1 MLYYEVAVL
10 GASLK
15 PLTYSS
21 NFKISAYQIVSVTIK
36 SSVKSAVILREVAK
50 PTFKTKEILEISQ
63 LKFTSF
69 QIALANFIAY
79 YYVCEKGVAFGI
91 FEPASETTQD
101 LRNLQEDP
109 TTERN
114 CACEQIPVSEL
125 VSACKQTST
134 REQNFISK
142 QDSITTQNSTLDDD
156 FSAIQNSAPIQNF
169 ALTRNSTIMEN
180 SVTVINSVIAPNSAQ
195 KQNLKQAQNII
206 SQNLALNST
215 ANSIQ
220 AFDDGQNSA
229 SVQNFTSDQNSAAM
243 KTAINFAAAP
253 GSAHKQNSAIASNS
267 IKERDFVEGE
277 NSASGQNFTSIQNF
291 IALQNSTLIQNFDTA
306 PQKSVAPQNS
316 VLIQNF
322 DTTAQSSISQPLS
335 PLQIGKIPNLTPA
348 QEQARKFAEANETS
362 LIFGDTGSGKSEIY
376 IALIAQ
382 ALAAGKQALFL
393 MPEISLTPQ
402 MTKRLQSY
410 FGERLGVWHSKIS
423 PKKKR
428 EILEKFNAGEIRLIA
443 GARSALFLP
452 FSDLGLIV
460 VDEEHDDSYKSAAA
474 PRLNARDAAIFVGKK
489 LGIRVVLGSA
499 TPALSTYAKQPH
511 FRLRGTY
518 FSSDKRF
525 IFDESETGLSPKI
538 LTEIERSLKAGK
550 QAVVFL
556 PTRANYKYMVCENCG
571 QIVRCPFCAV
581 GMSYHA
587 DAAALKCHYCGFSM
601 FYRASCENCGG
612 EVMQVRKIGTGELA
626 AQLAARFPSARIA
639 KFDRDEITTQHKLE
653 ALLNNFN
660 AHKIDILV
668 GTQMLSKGHDYH
680 GVDLAVIMGID
691 EHLSYPDFRAR
702 EKTLALAMQVAG
714 RAGRSGQG
722 RVVIQTR
729 QSSFFRDYIE
739 NYDDFLRDEAEF
751 REGLYPPYMRLLRV
765 LISHKN
771 EKAASEIMNATLEL
785 LRRKQARGSAF
796 ASHDGL
802 DARRANLSALN
813 LGNSAQQ
820 GDKQISNSKFQSSD
834 LREDD
839 AKLNR
844 QNVSNL
850 KNAAQISACD
860 AGAGSVNLKPERNE
874 IAQNFI
880 NLAAENLA
888 GNSAQHLKE
897 KASESFEIIG
907 YGKAGIAYI
916 ASKFRFEILLRAS
929 SHVPLINAARAL
941 EHLPVEIDMDPVNFG

>member
-21 NFKISAYQIVSVTIK
+21 NFKISSYQIVSVPVK
-36 SSVKSAVILREVAK
+36 SSVKSAVILREVSK
-50 PTFKTKEILEISQ
+50 PSFKTKEILEISQ
-63 LKFTSF
+63 LKFSSF

-101 LRNLQEDP
+101 LQNLQEDP
-109 TTERN
+109 AAEWN
-114 CACEQIPVSEL
+114 Y
-125 VSACKQTST
+125 ACKQTSIC
-134 REQNFISK
+134 EQNFISE
-142 QDSITTQNSTLDDD
+142 QNSITARNSTLDGN
-156 FSAIQNSAPIQNF
+156 SGVTQNSAT
-169 ALTRNSTIMEN
+169 ALNST
-180 SVTVINSVIAPNSAQ
+180 Q
-195 KQNLKQAQNII
+195 KQNLKQVQNII

-215 ANSIQ
+215 AAQNSIQ
-220 AFDDGQNSA
+220 EGFVNELNSA
-229 SVQNFTSDQNSAAM
+229 SIQNFISDQNSAAI
-243 KTAINFAAAP
+243 KTAINFAAPP
-253 GSAHKQNSAIASNS
+253 GSAHKQNSAIAQNL
-267 IKERDFVEGE
+267 IQERDFTEGE
-277 NSASGQNFTSIQNF
+277 NSVSIQNFTS
-291 IALQNSTLIQNFDTA
+291 A
-306 PQKSVAPQNS
+306 QNS
-316 VLIQNF
+316 VLIQNSAA
-322 DTTAQSSISQPLS
+322 TAQSPISQPLS

-382 ALAAGKQALFL
+382 TLAAGKQALFL

-410 FGERLGVWHSKIS
+410 FGEQLGVWHSKIS

-428 EILEKFNAGEIRLIA
+428 EILEKFNAGEIWLIA

-518 FSSDKRF
+518 FSSAKRF

-538 LTEIERSLKAGK
+538 LTEIGRSLEASK

-587 DAAALKCHYCGFSM
+587 DAAALKCHYCGFST
-601 FYRASCENCGG
+601 FYKASCENCGG
-612 EVMQVRKIGTGELA
+612 EVMQARKIGTGELA
-626 AQLAARFPSARIA
+626 AQLTARFPSARIA
-639 KFDRDEITTQHKLE
+639 KFDRDEITTQRKLE

-729 QSSFFRDYIE
+729 QSGFFRDYIE

-771 EKAASEIMNATLEL
+771 ENAASEIMNVALEL

-796 ASHDGL
+796 ASYDGL

-813 LGNSAQQ
+813 LQNSAQQ
-820 GDKQISNSKFQSSD
+820 GGKQISNFKFQSSD
-834 LREDD
+834 LCRDD
-839 AKLNR
+839 ANLNH
-844 QNVSNL
+844 QKNTSNL

-860 AGAGSVNLKPERNE
+860 GDADSVNLKPERKSA
-874 IAQNFI
+874 AQNFI
-880 NLAAENLA
+880 NLAAENTA
-888 GNSAQHLKE
+888 ENSVQYLKE

>member
-21 NFKISAYQIVSVTIK
+21 NFKISAYQIVSVPVR
-36 SSVKSAVILREVAK
+36 SSVKSAVILREVSK
-50 PTFKTKEILEISQ
+50 PSFKTKEISEISQ
-63 LKFTSF
+63 FKFSSF

-109 TTERN
+109 MTERN
-114 CACEQIPVSEL
+114 CACKQISVSKPT
-125 VSACKQTST
+125 SACKQTST
-134 REQNFISK
+134 REQNFISE
-142 QDSITTQNSTLDDD
+142 QNSITAQNSALDDD
-156 FSAIQNSAPIQNF
+156 FSAIQNSASIQNF
-169 ALTRNSTIMEN
+169 ALTRNSTISKN
-180 SVTVINSVIAPNSAQ
+180 SVTVINSVIAPNSMQ
-195 KQNLKQAQNII
+195 KQNLKQAPNSIL
-206 SQNLALNST
+206 QNLASNS
-215 ANSIQ
+215 APAQNSIQ
-220 AFDDGQNSA
+220 EQGFIDEQNSVSIQNSTSAQNSA
-229 SVQNFTSDQNSAAM
+229 TM
-243 KTAINFAAAP
+243 KADINFAAAP
-253 GSAHKQNSAIASNS
+253 SSAYKQNSATAQNS
-267 IKERDFVEGE
+267 TQERDFAKGE
-277 NSASGQNFTSIQNF
+277 NSVSIQN
-291 IALQNSTLIQNFDTA
+291 STSA
-306 PQKSVAPQNS
+306 QNS

-322 DTTAQSSISQPLS
+322 GATAQSPISQPLL

-518 FSSDKRF
+518 FSSVKRF
-525 IFDESETGLSPKI
+525 IFDESETALSPKI

-587 DAAALKCHYCGFSM
+587 DAAALKCHYCGFST

-612 EVMQVRKIGTGELA
+612 EVMQARKIGTGELA

-639 KFDRDEITTQHKLE
+639 KFDRDEITTQRKLE

-680 GVDLAVIMGID
+680 SVDLAVVMGID

-729 QSSFFRDYIE
+729 QSGFFRDYIE

-771 EKAASEIMNATLEL
+771 EKAASEIMNAALEL
-785 LRRKQARGSAF
+785 LRRKQAGGSAF
-796 ASHDGL
+796 ISHDGL
-802 DARRANLSALN
+802 NARGANLNALN
-813 LGNSAQQ
+813 LQNSAQQ
-820 GDKQISNSKFQSSD
+820 GGKQMPNFKFQSSD
-834 LREDD
+834 LRAGDVNLD
-839 AKLNR
+839 SQKNA
-844 QNVSNL
+844 SNL
-850 KNAAQISACD
+850 KNTAQISACD
-860 AGAGSVNLKPERNE
+860 GDTDSVNLKPKENGA
-874 IAQNFI
+874 AQNFI
-880 NLAAENLA
+880 NLAPKNSAE
-888 GNSAQHLKE
+888 NSAQYLKE

-916 ASKFRFEILLRAS
+916 ASKFRFEILLRAR

>member
-21 NFKISAYQIVSVTIK
+21 NFKIPSYQIVSVPVK
-36 SSVKSAVILREVAK
+36 SSVKSAVILREVSK
-50 PTFKTKEILEISQ
+50 PSFKTKEISEISQ
-63 LKFTSF
+63 LKFTPF
-69 QIALANFIAY
+69 QIALANFIAH

-91 FEPASETTQD
+91 FEPASETERDFANPATKQD
-101 LRNLQEDP
+101 CTSEQTPAGERNLALD
-109 TTERN
+109 
-114 CACEQIPVSEL
+114 IDS
-125 VSACKQTST
+125 SAIKNSATAL
-134 REQNFISK
+134 
-142 QDSITTQNSTLDDD
+142 NST
-156 FSAIQNSAPIQNF
+156 
-169 ALTRNSTIMEN
+169 
-180 SVTVINSVIAPNSAQ
+180 Q
-195 KQNLKQAQNII
+195 KQNLKQVQNII

-215 ANSIQ
+215 AALNSIQ
-220 AFDDGQNSA
+220 EGFVNEQNSV
-229 SVQNFTSDQNSAAM
+229 SIPNFTSDQNSAAM
-243 KTAINFAAAP
+243 KTTINFATAP
-253 GSAHKQNSAIASNS
+253 GSAHKQNSATTQNS
-267 IKERDFVEGE
+267 IQERDFAEGE
-277 NSASGQNFTSIQNF
+277 NFVSIQNS
-291 IALQNSTLIQNFDTA
+291 ASAQNSISIQNSA
-306 PQKSVAPQNS
+306 A
-316 VLIQNF
+316 
-322 DTTAQSSISQPLS
+322 TAQSPISQPLS

-518 FSSDKRF
+518 FSSAKRF
-525 IFDESETGLSPKI
+525 IFDESETGLSFKI
-538 LTEIERSLKAGK
+538 LTEIGHSLEAGK

-587 DAAALKCHYCGFSM
+587 DAAALKCHYCGFST

-612 EVMQVRKIGTGELA
+612 EVMQARKIGTGELA

-639 KFDRDEITTQHKLE
+639 KFDRDEITTQRKLE

-729 QSSFFRDYIE
+729 QSGFFRDYIE
-739 NYDDFLRDEAEF
+739 NYDNFLRDEAEF

-771 EKAASEIMNATLEL
+771 EKTASEIMSAALEL
-785 LRRKQARGSAF
+785 LRHKQAESSTS

-813 LGNSAQQ
+813 LENSAQQ
-820 GDKQISNSKFQSSD
+820 GGKQISNSKFQSSD
-834 LREDD
+834 LCGDD
-839 AKLNR
+839 VNLNR

-850 KNAAQISACD
+850 KNTAQISACGGD
-860 AGAGSVNLKPERNE
+860 AGSVNLKFERKSS
-874 IAQNFI
+874 AQNFI

-888 GNSAQHLKE
+888 ENSAQHLKE

-916 ASKFRFEILLRAS
+916 ASKFRFEILLRAG
-929 SHVPLINAARAL
+929 SHVPLISAARAL

>member
-21 NFKISAYQIVSVTIK
+21 NFKISAYQIVSVPIK
-36 SSVKSAVILREVAK
+36 SSVKSAVILCEVAK

-63 LKFTSF
+63 LKFSPF

-91 FEPASETTQD
+91 FEPASDTAQD
-101 LRNLQEDP
+101 LRNSQEYP
-109 TTERN
+109 AAEWNCASEQTPAGERN
-114 CACEQIPVSEL
+114 LALGI
-125 VSACKQTST
+125 
-134 REQNFISK
+134 
-142 QDSITTQNSTLDDD
+142 D
-156 FSAIQNSAPIQNF
+156 FSAIQNSA
-169 ALTRNSTIMEN
+169 
-180 SVTVINSVIAPNSAQ
+180 IAPNSAQ

-206 SQNLALNST
+206 SRNLAPNST
-215 ANSIQ
+215 TNSIQ
-220 AFDDGQNSA
+220 AFDDEQNSV
-229 SVQNFTSDQNSAAM
+229 SIQNSTLTQNSVAM

-253 GSAHKQNSAIASNS
+253 SLGYKQNFAIAQNS
-267 IKERDFVEGE
+267 IQEWDFTEGE
-277 NSASGQNFTSIQNF
+277 NFISIQN
-291 IALQNSTLIQNFDTA
+291 STSA
-306 PQKSVAPQNS
+306 QNS

-322 DTTAQSSISQPLS
+322 GATAQSPISQPLL
-335 PLQIGKIPNLTPA
+335 PFQIGKIPNLTPA

-428 EILEKFNAGEIRLIA
+428 EILAKFNAGEIRLIA

-452 FSDLGLIV
+452 FSDLGFIV

-518 FSSDKRF
+518 FSSAKRF
-525 IFDESETGLSPKI
+525 IFDESETALSPKI
-538 LTEIERSLKAGK
+538 LTEIGRSLEAGK

-587 DAAALKCHYCGFSM
+587 DAAALKCHYCGFST
-601 FYRASCENCGG
+601 FYKASCENCGG
-612 EVMQVRKIGTGELA
+612 EVMQARKIGTGELA

-639 KFDRDEITTQHKLE
+639 KFDRDEITTQRKLE

-722 RVVIQTR
+722 RVVIQTH
-729 QSSFFRDYIE
+729 QSGFFRDYIE

-771 EKAASEIMNATLEL
+771 EKAASEIMNAALEL
-785 LRRKQARGSAF
+785 LRRKQAGDSAF

-802 DARRANLSALN
+802 NARQANLSALN
-813 LGNSAQQ
+813 LENSAQQ
-820 GDKQISNSKFQSSD
+820 GGKQISNFKFQSSD
-834 LREDD
+834 SRGSNANLSSQKN
-839 AKLNR
+839 A
-844 QNVSNL
+844 SNL

-860 AGAGSVNLKPERNE
+860 GDAGSVNLKPERNGA
-874 IAQNFI
+874 AQNFI
-880 NLAAENLA
+880 NLAAENTA
-888 GNSAQHLKE
+888 ENSAQYLKE

>member
-21 NFKISAYQIVSVTIK
+21 NFKILAYQIVSVPVK
-36 SSVKSAVILREVAK
+36 LSVKSAVILREVSK
-50 PTFKTKEILEISQ
+50 PSFKTKEILEISQ
-63 LKFTSF
+63 LKFSSF
-69 QIALANFIAY
+69 QSTLANFIAH

-91 FEPASETTQD
+91 FEPASEMTQD
-101 LRNLQEDP
+101 FVNLATKQ
-109 TTERN
+109 N
-114 CACEQIPVSEL
+114 CASGQTLADRQNFALGRDATVTQNFATAPNSTQKQNLKQAPNSISQNLALKSTAAQNSIQEL
-125 VSACKQTST
+125 DFVN
-134 REQNFISK
+134 EQNSV
-142 QDSITTQNSTLDDD
+142 SIQNSTL
-156 FSAIQNSAPIQNF
+156 AQNSATTINFVTTLGSIHKQNS
-169 ALTRNSTIMEN
+169 A
-180 SVTVINSVIAPNSAQ
+180 IAPNSAQ
-195 KQNLKQAQNII
+195 KQN
-206 SQNLALNST
+206 
-215 ANSIQ
+215 SI
-220 AFDDGQNSA
+220 
-229 SVQNFTSDQNSAAM
+229 
-243 KTAINFAAAP
+243 
-253 GSAHKQNSAIASNS
+253 
-267 IKERDFVEGE
+267 
-277 NSASGQNFTSIQNF
+277 SIQNSD
-291 IALQNSTLIQNFDTA
+291 AAAQNPA
-306 PQKSVAPQNS
+306 PPS
-316 VLIQNF
+316 
-322 DTTAQSSISQPLS
+322 LS

-376 IALIAQ
+376 ISLIAQ

-428 EILEKFNAGEIRLIA
+428 EILAKFNAGEIRLIA

-518 FSSDKRF
+518 FSSAKRF

-538 LTEIERSLKAGK
+538 LTEIGRSLEAGK

-587 DAAALKCHYCGFSM
+587 DAAALKCHYCGFST
-601 FYRASCENCGG
+601 FYKASCENCGG
-612 EVMQVRKIGTGELA
+612 EVMQARKIGTGELA

-639 KFDRDEITTQHKLE
+639 KFDRDEITTQRKLE

-729 QSSFFRDYIE
+729 QSGFFRDYIE

-771 EKAASEIMNATLEL
+771 EKAAGEIMSAALEL
-785 LRRKQARGSAF
+785 LRHKQARGSTS

-802 DARRANLSALN
+802 DARQANLSALN
-813 LGNSAQQ
+813 LQNSAQQ
-820 GDKQISNSKFQSSD
+820 GGKQISNSKFQSSD
-834 LREDD
+834 LCRDD
-839 AKLNR
+839 ANLNR
-844 QNVSNL
+844 QNASNL

-860 AGAGSVNLKPERNE
+860 AGADSVNLKPERNGT
-874 IAQNFI
+874 AQNFI
-880 NLAAENLA
+880 NLAVENAAE
-888 GNSAQHLKE
+888 NSAQYLKE

-929 SHVPLINAARAL
+929 SHMPLINAARTL
-941 EHLPVEIDMDPVNFG
+941 EYLPVEIDMDPVNFG

>member
-15 PLTYSS
+15 PLTYSL
-21 NFKISAYQIVSVTIK
+21 NFKISAYQIVSVPIK
-36 SSVKSAVILREVAK
+36 SSIKSAVILREVAK
-50 PTFKTKEILEISQ
+50 PSFKTKKILEILQ
-63 LKFTSF
+63 LKFSPF

-91 FEPASETTQD
+91 FEPSSETMQD
-101 LRNLQEDP
+101 LRNSQEDP
-109 TTERN
+109 MTERN
-114 CACEQIPVSEL
+114 CTCEKISVSKPI
-125 VSACKQTST
+125 SACKQTST
-134 REQNFISK
+134 REQNFISE
-142 QDSITTQNSTLDDD
+142 QNSITAQNSALDDD
-156 FSAIQNSAPIQNF
+156 FSAIQNFASIQNF
-169 ALTRNSTIMEN
+169 ALTRNSTISKN
-180 SVTVINSVIAPNSAQ
+180 SVTVINSATAPNSMQ
-195 KQNLKQAQNII
+195 RQNLKQAPNSI
-206 SQNLALNST
+206 SQNLASNST
-215 ANSIQ
+215 AAQNSIQ
-220 AFDDGQNSA
+220 ERDFVDEQNSVSIQSSTLVQNSA
-229 SVQNFTSDQNSAAM
+229 T
-243 KTAINFAAAP
+243 TINFAAVP
-253 GSAHKQNSAIASNS
+253 DPAHKQNFAIMQNS
-267 IKERDFVEGE
+267 IQEQNFTEGE
-277 NSASGQNFTSIQNF
+277 NSISIQNPTS
-291 IALQNSTLIQNFDTA
+291 AQNSISIQNSDA
-306 PQKSVAPQNS
+306 A
-316 VLIQNF
+316 
-322 DTTAQSSISQPLS
+322 AQSPIPTSLS
-335 PLQIGKIPNLTPA
+335 PLRICKIPNLTPA

-428 EILEKFNAGEIRLIA
+428 EILAKFNAGEIRLIA

-518 FSSDKRF
+518 FSSAKRF

-538 LTEIERSLKAGK
+538 LTEIGHSLEAGK

-587 DAAALKCHYCGFSM
+587 DAAALKCHYCGFST

-612 EVMQVRKIGTGELA
+612 EVMQARKIGTGELA
-626 AQLAARFPSARIA
+626 AQLAAHFPSARIA

-729 QSSFFRDYIE
+729 QSGFFRDYIE

-771 EKAASEIMNATLEL
+771 EKAASEIMNVALEL
-785 LRRKQARGSAF
+785 LRRKQAGSSAF
-796 ASHDGL
+796 VSHDGL

-813 LGNSAQQ
+813 LQNSAQQ
-820 GDKQISNSKFQSSD
+820 GSKQMSNFKFQSPD
-834 LREDD
+834 LRGSD
-839 AKLNR
+839 ANLNR
-844 QNVSNL
+844 QNASNL
-850 KNAAQISACD
+850 KNTAQISARD
-860 AGAGSVNLKPERNE
+860 VDRDSVNLKPERNGA
-874 IAQNFI
+874 AQNFI

>member
-1 MLYYEVAVL
+1 M
-10 GASLK
+10 
-15 PLTYSS
+15 
-21 NFKISAYQIVSVTIK
+21 Q
-36 SSVKSAVILREVAK
+36 R
-50 PTFKTKEILEISQ
+50 
-63 LKFTSF
+63 
-69 QIALANFIAY
+69 
-79 YYVCEKGVAFGI
+79 
-91 FEPASETTQD
+91 
-101 LRNLQEDP
+101 
-109 TTERN
+109 
-114 CACEQIPVSEL
+114 
-125 VSACKQTST
+125 
-134 REQNFISK
+134 
-142 QDSITTQNSTLDDD
+142 
-156 FSAIQNSAPIQNF
+156 
-169 ALTRNSTIMEN
+169 
-180 SVTVINSVIAPNSAQ
+180 
-195 KQNLKQAQNII
+195 QNLKQAQNII
-206 SQNLALNST
+206 SRNLAPNST
-215 ANSIQ
+215 TNSIQ

-229 SVQNFTSDQNSAAM
+229 SIQNSTSAQNSAAM

-253 GSAHKQNSAIASNS
+253 SSVYKQNSTIAQNS
-267 IKERDFVEGE
+267 IQERDFADRE
-277 NSASGQNFTSIQNF
+277 NSVSA
-291 IALQNSTLIQNFDTA
+291 
-306 PQKSVAPQNS
+306 QNS

-587 DAAALKCHYCGFSM
+587 DDAALKCHYCGFSM

-639 KFDRDEITTQHKLE
+639 KFDRDEITTQRKLE

-729 QSSFFRDYIE
+729 QSGFFSDYIE

-771 EKAASEIMNATLEL
+771 EKAASEIMNAALEL
-785 LRRKQARGSAF
+785 LRRKQAGGSAF
-796 ASHDGL
+796 ALRDGL
-802 DARRANLSALN
+802 DTGSKRASLNALN
-813 LGNSAQQ
+813 LENTAGGSSSE
-820 GDKQISNSKFQSSD
+820 ISNSKFQSSD
-834 LREDD
+834 LCESN
-839 AKLNR
+839 ANLNR
-844 QNVSNL
+844 QNASNL

-860 AGAGSVNLKPERNE
+860 GDAGSVNLKPERKSS
-874 IAQNFI
+874 AQNFI
-880 NLAAENLA
+880 NLAAENTA
-888 GNSAQHLKE
+888 ENSAQHLKE

-941 EHLPVEIDMDPVNFG
+941 EHLPIEIDMDPVSFG

>member
-10 GASLK
+10 GAGLK

-21 NFKISAYQIVSVTIK
+21 NFKIPAYQIVSVPVK

-50 PTFKTKEILEISQ
+50 PNFKTKEILEISQ
-63 LKFTSF
+63 LNFSPL
-69 QIALANFIAY
+69 QIALANFIAH

-91 FEPASETTQD
+91 FEPASETTQSFS
-101 LRNLQEDP
+101 NPATKQS
-109 TTERN
+109 
-114 CACEQIPVSEL
+114 CASEQTL
-125 VSACKQTST
+125 AG
-134 REQNFISK
+134 EQNLALDGDFGV
-142 QDSITTQNSTLDDD
+142 TQNSATM
-156 FSAIQNSAPIQNF
+156 PNF
-169 ALTRNSTIMEN
+169 L
-180 SVTVINSVIAPNSAQ
+180 Q
-195 KQNLKQAQNII
+195 KQNLKQAQDII
-206 SQNLALNST
+206 FQNLASNST
-215 ANSIQ
+215 AAQNSIQ
-220 AFDDGQNSA
+220 ERDFVDEQNSVSIQSSTLVQNSA
-229 SVQNFTSDQNSAAM
+229 T
-243 KTAINFAAAP
+243 TINFAAAP
-253 GSAHKQNSAIASNS
+253 SSAYKQNSAIAQNS
-267 IKERDFVEGE
+267 TQEWDFAKGE
-277 NSASGQNFTSIQNF
+277 NSVSIQN
-291 IALQNSTLIQNFDTA
+291 STSA
-306 PQKSVAPQNS
+306 QNS

-322 DTTAQSSISQPLS
+322 DIEAKNPASMSLS

-348 QEQARKFAEANETS
+348 QEQARKFAETNETS

-382 ALAAGKQALFL
+382 TLAAGKQALFL

-489 LGIRVVLGSA
+489 LGIHVVLGSA

-518 FSSDKRF
+518 FSSAKRF

-538 LTEIERSLKAGK
+538 LTEIGHSLDAGK

-587 DAAALKCHYCGFSM
+587 DAAALKCHYCGFST
-601 FYRASCENCGG
+601 FYKASCENCGG
-612 EVMQVRKIGTGELA
+612 EVMQARKIGTGELA
-626 AQLAARFPSARIA
+626 AQLAARFPSAHIA
-639 KFDRDEITTQHKLE
+639 KFDRDEITTQRKLE

-729 QSSFFRDYIE
+729 QSGFFREYIE

-771 EKAASEIMNATLEL
+771 EKAASEIMNVALEL

-796 ASHDGL
+796 APRDGL

-813 LGNSAQQ
+813 LQNSAQQ
-820 GDKQISNSKFQSSD
+820 SDGEILNFKFQSSD
-834 LREDD
+834 LCGDD
-839 AKLNR
+839 VNLNR
-844 QNVSNL
+844 QNASNL
-850 KNAAQISACD
+850 KNNAQISARYMD
-860 AGAGSVNLKPERNE
+860 ADSVNLKPERKSS
-874 IAQNFI
+874 AQNFI

-888 GNSAQHLKE
+888 ENSAQHLKE

-929 SHVPLINAARAL
+929 SHVPLINAARVL

>member
-21 NFKISAYQIVSVTIK
+21 NFKIPAYQIVSVPVK

-50 PTFKTKEILEISQ
+50 PSFKTKEILEISQ
-63 LKFTSF
+63 LKFSPF

-91 FEPASETTQD
+91 FEPASDTAQD

-114 CACEQIPVSEL
+114 CACKQISVSKPT
-125 VSACKQTST
+125 SACKQTST
-134 REQNFISK
+134 REQNFIFE
-142 QDSITTQNSTLDDD
+142 QNSITARNSAFDWD
-156 FSAIQNSAPIQNF
+156 FSATHNSASIQNF
-169 ALTRNSTIMEN
+169 ALTRNSTISKN
-180 SVTVINSVIAPNSAQ
+180 SVTVINSAIAPNSMQ
-195 KQNLKQAQNII
+195 RQNLKQVPNPT
-206 SQNLALNST
+206 S
-215 ANSIQ
+215 
-220 AFDDGQNSA
+220 QNSA
-229 SVQNFTSDQNSAAM
+229 SNSITAQNS
-243 KTAINFAAAP
+243 I
-253 GSAHKQNSAIASNS
+253 Q
-267 IKERDFVEGE
+267 ERDFVNEQ
-277 NSASGQNFTSIQNF
+277 NSVSI
-291 IALQNSTLIQNFDTA
+291 QNSTLAQNSATTINFVAAPSSGYKQNFAIAQNLTQERDFAKGENSVSIQNSTSA
-306 PQKSVAPQNS
+306 QNS

-322 DTTAQSSISQPLS
+322 DATAQSPISQPLS

-428 EILEKFNAGEIRLIA
+428 EILAKFNAGEIRLIA

-518 FSSDKRF
+518 FSSAKRF

-538 LTEIERSLKAGK
+538 LTEIGRSLEAGK

-587 DAAALKCHYCGFSM
+587 DAAALKCHYCGFST

-612 EVMQVRKIGTGELA
+612 EVMQARKIGTGELA

-639 KFDRDEITTQHKLE
+639 KFDRDEITTQRKLE

-729 QSSFFRDYIE
+729 QSGFFRDYIE

-771 EKAASEIMNATLEL
+771 EKAASEIMNVALEL
-785 LRRKQARGSAF
+785 LRRKRAGGSAF
-796 ASHDGL
+796 ASHDRL
-802 DARRANLSALN
+802 DTGSKRASLDALN
-813 LGNSAQQ
+813 LENSAQQ
-820 GDKQISNSKFQSSD
+820 GSKQMSNFKFQGSD
-834 LREDD
+834 LRESYVNLSSQKN
-839 AKLNR
+839 A
-844 QNVSNL
+844 SNL
-850 KNAAQISACD
+850 KNTAQISACD
-860 AGAGSVNLKPERNE
+860 AGASSVNLKFERKSS
-874 IAQNFI
+874 AQNFI
-880 NLAAENLA
+880 NLAAENA
-888 GNSAQHLKE
+888 AENSAQHLKD

>member
-21 NFKISAYQIVSVTIK
+21 NFKISAYQIVSVPVK
-36 SSVKSAVILREVAK
+36 SSVKSAVILREAAK

-63 LKFTSF
+63 LKFSPF

-109 TTERN
+109 MTERN
-114 CACEQIPVSEL
+114 CACKQISVSKPT
-125 VSACKQTST
+125 SACKQAYT
-134 REQNFISK
+134 REQNFIFE
-142 QDSITTQNSTLDDD
+142 QNFITARNSAFDWD
-156 FSAIQNSAPIQNF
+156 FSATHNSASIQNF
-169 ALTRNSTIMEN
+169 ALTRNSTISKN
-180 SVTVINSVIAPNSAQ
+180 SVTVINSAIAPNSMQ
-195 KQNLKQAQNII
+195 RQNLKQVA
-206 SQNLALNST
+206 NST
-215 ANSIQ
+215 S
-220 AFDDGQNSA
+220 QNSA
-229 SVQNFTSDQNSAAM
+229 SNSITAQNS
-243 KTAINFAAAP
+243 I
-253 GSAHKQNSAIASNS
+253 Q
-267 IKERDFVEGE
+267 ERDFVNEQ
-277 NSASGQNFTSIQNF
+277 NSVSI
-291 IALQNSTLIQNFDTA
+291 QNSTLAQNSATTINFVAAPSSGYKQNFAIAQNLTQERDFAKGENSVSIQNSTSA
-306 PQKSVAPQNS
+306 QNS

-322 DTTAQSSISQPLS
+322 DATAQSPISQLLS

-518 FSSDKRF
+518 FSSAKRF

-538 LTEIERSLKAGK
+538 LTEIGRSLEAGK

-587 DAAALKCHYCGFSM
+587 DAAALKCHYCGFST

-612 EVMQVRKIGTGELA
+612 EVMQARKIGTGELA

-639 KFDRDEITTQHKLE
+639 KFDRDEITTQRKLE

-765 LISHKN
+765 LVSHKN
-771 EKAASEIMNATLEL
+771 EKAASEIMNVALEL
-785 LRRKQARGSAF
+785 LRRKRAGGSAF
-796 ASHDGL
+796 ASHDRL
-802 DARRANLSALN
+802 DTGSKRASLDALN
-813 LGNSAQQ
+813 LENSAQQ
-820 GDKQISNSKFQSSD
+820 GSKQMSNFKFQGSD
-834 LREDD
+834 LRESYVNLSSQKN
-839 AKLNR
+839 A
-844 QNVSNL
+844 SNL
-850 KNAAQISACD
+850 KNTAQISACD
-860 AGAGSVNLKPERNE
+860 AGASSVNLKFERKSS
-874 IAQNFI
+874 AQNFI
-880 NLAAENLA
+880 NLAAENA
-888 GNSAQHLKE
+888 AENSAQYLKE

-907 YGKAGIAYI
+907 YGQAGIAYI

>member
-21 NFKISAYQIVSVTIK
+21 NFKIPTYQIVSVPVK

-63 LKFTSF
+63 LKFSPF
-69 QIALANFIAY
+69 QIALANFIAH

-91 FEPASETTQD
+91 FEPASDTAQD
-101 LRNLQEDP
+101 LRNLQEHP

-114 CACEQIPVSEL
+114 CACKQISVSKPT
-125 VSACKQTST
+125 SACKQTST
-134 REQNFISK
+134 FEQNFISE
-142 QDSITTQNSTLDDD
+142 QDSIAALNSAFDWN
-156 FSAIQNSAPIQNF
+156 FSVTQNSAPIQNF
-169 ALTRNSTIMEN
+169 ALTKNSTTAEN
-180 SVTVINSVIAPNSAQ
+180 SVTIMNSVIAPNSMQ
-195 KQNLKQAQNII
+195 KQNLKQAPNSIL
-206 SQNLALNST
+206 QNLASNS
-215 ANSIQ
+215 APAQNSIQ
-220 AFDDGQNSA
+220 EQGFIDEQNSV
-229 SVQNFTSDQNSAAM
+229 SIQNFALIQNSAAM
-243 KTAINFAAAP
+243 KTAINFAAEP
-253 GSAHKQNSAIASNS
+253 DPAHKQNFSIAQNS
-267 IKERDFVEGE
+267 IQEQDFTERE
-277 NSASGQNFTSIQNF
+277 NSILIQNSTSAQNFISIQNLD
-291 IALQNSTLIQNFDTA
+291 A
-306 PQKSVAPQNS
+306 
-316 VLIQNF
+316 
-322 DTTAQSSISQPLS
+322 TAQSPAPPSLS

-410 FGERLGVWHSKIS
+410 FGEQLGVWHSKIS

-428 EILEKFNAGEIRLIA
+428 EILAKFNVGEIKLIA

-518 FSSDKRF
+518 FSSAKRF

-538 LTEIERSLKAGK
+538 LTEIGRSLEVGK

-587 DAAALKCHYCGFSM
+587 DAAALKCHYCGFST

-612 EVMQVRKIGTGELA
+612 EVMQARKIGTGELA
-626 AQLAARFPSARIA
+626 AQLAAHFPSARIA
-639 KFDRDEITTQHKLE
+639 KFDRDEITTQRKLE

-729 QSSFFRDYIE
+729 QSGFFRDYIE

-771 EKAASEIMNATLEL
+771 EKAAGEIMNVALEL
-785 LRRKQARGSAF
+785 LRRKQAGDSML
-796 ASHDGL
+796 ASHDRLDTGL
-802 DARRANLSALN
+802 KRASLNALN
-813 LGNSAQQ
+813 LENAAGGGSSE
-820 GDKQISNSKFQSSD
+820 ISNSKFQSSD
-834 LREDD
+834 PSAGDVNLSPQKN
-839 AKLNR
+839 A
-844 QNVSNL
+844 SNL
-850 KNAAQISACD
+850 KNTAQISACD
-860 AGAGSVNLKPERNE
+860 GDTDSVNFKLERNGA
-874 IAQNFI
+874 AQNFI
-880 NLAAENLA
+880 NLAAKNSAE
-888 GNSAQHLKE
+888 NSAQYLKE

>member
-1 MLYYEVAVL
+1 MLYYKVAVL
-10 GASLK
+10 GASLR

-21 NFKISAYQIVSVTIK
+21 NFKIPSYQIVSVPVK

-50 PTFKTKEILEISQ
+50 PSFKTKEILEISQ
-63 LKFTSF
+63 LKFSSF
-69 QIALANFIAY
+69 QSTLANFIAY

-91 FEPASETTQD
+91 FEPASEMTQD
-101 LRNLQEDP
+101 FVNLATKQ
-109 TTERN
+109 N
-114 CACEQIPVSEL
+114 CASG
-125 VSACKQTST
+125 QTLAD
-134 REQNFISK
+134 R
-142 QDSITTQNSTLDDD
+142 
-156 FSAIQNSAPIQNF
+156 QNF
-169 ALTRNSTIMEN
+169 ALGRDAT
-180 SVTVINSVIAPNSAQ
+180 VTQNFATAPNSTQ
-195 KQNLKQAQNII
+195 KQNLKQAPNSI

-215 ANSIQ
+215 ANSIR
-220 AFDDGQNSA
+220 ALDGGQNSA
-229 SVQNFTSDQNSAAM
+229 SVQNFTSAQNSATM

-253 GSAHKQNSAIASNS
+253 SSAYKQNSATAQNS
-267 IKERDFVEGE
+267 TQERDFAKGE
-277 NSASGQNFTSIQNF
+277 NSVSIQNSTS
-291 IALQNSTLIQNFDTA
+291 AQNSISIQNSDA
-306 PQKSVAPQNS
+306 A
-316 VLIQNF
+316 
-322 DTTAQSSISQPLS
+322 AQSPIPTSLS

-518 FSSDKRF
+518 FSSAKRF

-538 LTEIERSLKAGK
+538 LTEIGRSLEAGK

-571 QIVRCPFCAV
+571 QIVRCPFCSV

-587 DAAALKCHYCGFSM
+587 DAAALKCHYCGFST
-601 FYRASCENCGG
+601 FYKASCENCGG
-612 EVMQVRKIGTGELA
+612 EVMQARKIGTGELA

-639 KFDRDEITTQHKLE
+639 KFDRDEITTQRKLE

-729 QSSFFRDYIE
+729 QSGFFREYIE
-739 NYDDFLRDEAEF
+739 NYDDFLRDEVEF

-771 EKAASEIMNATLEL
+771 EKAASEIVNAALEL
-785 LRRKQARGSAF
+785 LRRKQAGGSAF
-796 ASHDGL
+796 APRDGL

-813 LGNSAQQ
+813 LQNSAQQ
-820 GDKQISNSKFQSSD
+820 GGKQISNFKFQSSD
-834 LREDD
+834 LCRDD
-839 AKLNR
+839 ANLNR

-850 KNAAQISACD
+850 KNTAQISARYMD
-860 AGAGSVNLKPERNE
+860 ADSVNLKPKRNE

-880 NLAAENLA
+880 NLAAENSA
-888 GNSAQHLKE
+888 ENSAQYLKE

-929 SHVPLINAARAL
+929 SHVPLINAARTL
-941 EHLPVEIDMDPVNFG
+941 EHLPVEIDMDPANFG

>member
-21 NFKISAYQIVSVTIK
+21 NFKISAYQIVSVPVK

-79 YYVCEKGVAFGI
+79 YYVCEKSVAFGI
-91 FEPASETTQD
+91 FEPASDTAQD
-101 LRNLQEDP
+101 LRNSQEDP
-109 TTERN
+109 MTERN
-114 CACEQIPVSEL
+114 CTCEQIPVSKPT
-125 VSACKQTST
+125 SACKQTST
-134 REQNFISK
+134 REQNFISE
-142 QDSITTQNSTLDDD
+142 QNSITAQNSALDDD
-156 FSAIQNSAPIQNF
+156 FSAIQNSASIQNF
-169 ALTRNSTIMEN
+169 TLTRNSTISKN
-180 SVTVINSVIAPNSAQ
+180 SVTVINSAIAPNSMQ
-195 KQNLKQAQNII
+195 RQNLKQAQDINF
-206 SQNLALNST
+206 QNLASNST
-215 ANSIQ
+215 AAQNSIQ
-220 AFDDGQNSA
+220 ERDFVDEQNSA
-229 SVQNFTSDQNSAAM
+229 SIQNSTSAQNSATM
-243 KTAINFAAAP
+243 KADINFAAAP
-253 GSAHKQNSAIASNS
+253 GSAHKKNSTIAQNSIQERDFAEGENYVSIQNSA
-267 IKERDFVEGE
+267 
-277 NSASGQNFTSIQNF
+277 SA
-291 IALQNSTLIQNFDTA
+291 
-306 PQKSVAPQNS
+306 QNS

-322 DTTAQSSISQPLS
+322 DTTTQSPISQPLS
-335 PLQIGKIPNLTPA
+335 PLQIGKIPSLTPA

-489 LGIRVVLGSA
+489 LGIRVILGSA

-518 FSSDKRF
+518 FSSAKRF

-538 LTEIERSLKAGK
+538 LTEIGRSLEAGK

-587 DAAALKCHYCGFSM
+587 DAAALKCHYCGFST
-601 FYRASCENCGG
+601 FYKASCENCGG
-612 EVMQVRKIGTGELA
+612 EVMQARKIGTGELA

-639 KFDRDEITTQHKLE
+639 KFDRDEITTQRKLE

-729 QSSFFRDYIE
+729 QSGFFRDYIE

-771 EKAASEIMNATLEL
+771 EKAASEIMNAALEL
-785 LRRKQARGSAF
+785 LRRKQAGSSAF
-796 ASHDGL
+796 VLHDGL

-813 LGNSAQQ
+813 LENSAQQ
-820 GDKQISNSKFQSSD
+820 GGKQISNFKFQSSD
-834 LREDD
+834 LRADD
-839 AKLNR
+839 ANLNR
-844 QNVSNL
+844 QNASNL
-850 KNAAQISACD
+850 KNAAQILACD
-860 AGAGSVNLKPERNE
+860 AGADSANLKPERKSS
-874 IAQNFI
+874 AQNFI
-880 NLAAENLA
+880 NLSVENTAE
-888 GNSAQHLKE
+888 NSAQYLKE
-897 KASESFEIIG
+897 KASEGFEIIG

-916 ASKFRFEILLRAS
+916 ASKFRFEILLRAG

>member
-21 NFKISAYQIVSVTIK
+21 NFKIPSYQIVSVPVK
-36 SSVKSAVILREVAK
+36 SSIKSAVVLREVAK
-50 PTFKTKEILEISQ
+50 PSFKTKEILEISQ
-63 LKFTSF
+63 LKFSPF

-91 FEPASETTQD
+91 FEPASDTAQD
-101 LRNLQEDP
+101 LRNSQEDP

-114 CACEQIPVSEL
+114 CACEKISVSEL
-125 VSACKQTST
+125 VSACKQAST
-134 REQNFISK
+134 REQNFISE
-142 QDSITTQNSTLDDD
+142 QDSITTQNSTLDGN
-156 FSAIQNSAPIQNF
+156 FNATHNSASIQNST
-169 ALTRNSTIMEN
+169 LTRNSTTTEN
-180 SVTVINSVIAPNSAQ
+180 SVTVINSVIAPNSMQ
-195 KQNLKQAQNII
+195 RQNLKQAQDII
-206 SQNLALNST
+206 FQNLASNST
-215 ANSIQ
+215 AAQNSIQ
-220 AFDDGQNSA
+220 ERDFVDEQNSVSIQNSTLAQNSA
-229 SVQNFTSDQNSAAM
+229 T
-243 KTAINFAAAP
+243 TINFAAAP
-253 GSAHKQNSAIASNS
+253 SSAYKQNSAIAQNS
-267 IKERDFVEGE
+267 IQERDFAKGE
-277 NSASGQNFTSIQNF
+277 NSVSI
-291 IALQNSTLIQNFDTA
+291 QNSTLAQNFISIQNSDA
-306 PQKSVAPQNS
+306 A
-316 VLIQNF
+316 
-322 DTTAQSSISQPLS
+322 AQSPVLPSLS

-362 LIFGDTGSGKSEIY
+362 LIFGDTGKSEIY

-428 EILEKFNAGEIRLIA
+428 EILAKFNAGEIRLIA

-518 FSSDKRF
+518 FSSAKRF
-525 IFDESETGLSPKI
+525 IFDESETGLSFKI
-538 LTEIERSLKAGK
+538 LTEIRRSLEADK

-587 DAAALKCHYCGFSM
+587 DAAALKCHYCGFST

-612 EVMQVRKIGTGELA
+612 EVMQARKIGTGELA
-626 AQLAARFPSARIA
+626 AQLAAHFPSARIA
-639 KFDRDEITTQHKLE
+639 KFDRDEITTQRKLE

-729 QSSFFRDYIE
+729 QSGFFRDYIE

-771 EKAASEIMNATLEL
+771 ENAASEIMSAALEI
-785 LRRKQARGSAF
+785 LRRKQAGGSAF
-796 ASHDGL
+796 ASHDRL
-802 DARRANLSALN
+802 DTGSKRASLDALN
-813 LGNSAQQ
+813 LENSAQQ
-820 GDKQISNSKFQSSD
+820 GSKQMSNFKFQGSD
-834 LREDD
+834 LRESYVNLSSQKN
-839 AKLNR
+839 A
-844 QNVSNL
+844 SNL

-860 AGAGSVNLKPERNE
+860 EEADNVNLKPERNE

-880 NLAAENLA
+880 NLAAENTA
-888 GNSAQHLKE
+888 ENSTQYLKE

>member
-21 NFKISAYQIVSVTIK
+21 NFKIPAYQIVSVPVK

-50 PTFKTKEILEISQ
+50 PNFKTKEILEISQ
-63 LKFTSF
+63 LKFSPF
-69 QIALANFIAY
+69 QIALANFIAH

-91 FEPASETTQD
+91 FEPASDTAQD
-101 LRNLQEDP
+101 LRNSQEDS
-109 TTERN
+109 TTEWN
-114 CACEQIPVSEL
+114 CACKQIPVSKPT
-125 VSACKQTST
+125 SACKQTSA
-134 REQNFISK
+134 REQNFISE
-142 QDSITTQNSTLDDD
+142 QNSIIARNSAFDGN
-156 FSAIQNSAPIQNF
+156 FSATQNF
-169 ALTRNSTIMEN
+169 A
-180 SVTVINSVIAPNSAQ
+180 V
-195 KQNLKQAQNII
+195 
-206 SQNLALNST
+206 
-215 ANSIQ
+215 
-220 AFDDGQNSA
+220 
-229 SVQNFTSDQNSAAM
+229 VQN
-243 KTAINFAAAP
+243 P
-253 GSAHKQNSAIASNS
+253 ASMS
-267 IKERDFVEGE
+267 
-277 NSASGQNFTSIQNF
+277 
-291 IALQNSTLIQNFDTA
+291 
-306 PQKSVAPQNS
+306 
-316 VLIQNF
+316 
-322 DTTAQSSISQPLS
+322 LS

-428 EILEKFNAGEIRLIA
+428 EILAKFNAGEIRLIA

-452 FSDLGLIV
+452 FSDIGLIV

-499 TPALSTYAKQPH
+499 TPALSTYVKQPH

-518 FSSDKRF
+518 FSSAKRF

-538 LTEIERSLKAGK
+538 LTEIGRSLDAGK

-587 DAAALKCHYCGFSM
+587 DAAALKCHYCGFST

-612 EVMQVRKIGTGELA
+612 EVMQARKIGTGELA

-639 KFDRDEITTQHKLE
+639 KFDRDEITTQRKLE

-729 QSSFFRDYIE
+729 QSGFFREYIE

-765 LISHKN
+765 LVSHKN
-771 EKAASEIMNATLEL
+771 EKAASEIMNVALEI
-785 LRRKQARGSAF
+785 LRRKQAGGSAF
-796 ASHDGL
+796 VSHDGL
-802 DARRANLSALN
+802 DTGLKRASLNALNLENAAGGGSSEISNFKFQSLDSRGSNANLSPQKNA
-813 LGNSAQQ
+813 
-820 GDKQISNSKFQSSD
+820 
-834 LREDD
+834 
-839 AKLNR
+839 
-844 QNVSNL
+844 SNL
-850 KNAAQISACD
+850 KNIAQISARD
-860 AGAGSVNLKPERNE
+860 GDAGSVNLKPKKNGA
-874 IAQNFI
+874 AQNFI
-880 NLAAENLA
+880 NLETENPAE
-888 GNSAQHLKE
+888 NSAQYLKE

>member
-21 NFKISAYQIVSVTIK
+21 NFKIPTYQIVSVPIK

-50 PTFKTKEILEISQ
+50 PSFKTKGILEISQ
-63 LKFTSF
+63 LKFSPF

-91 FEPASETTQD
+91 FEPASDTAQD
-101 LRNLQEDP
+101 LRNSQEDP

-114 CACEQIPVSEL
+114 CACEQISVSKPT
-125 VSACKQTST
+125 SACKQTST
-134 REQNFISK
+134 REQNFISE
-142 QDSITTQNSTLDDD
+142 QNSITAQNSVLDDD
-156 FSAIQNSAPIQNF
+156 FSATHNFASIQNSE
-169 ALTRNSTIMEN
+169 LTKNSTTAEN
-180 SVTVINSVIAPNSAQ
+180 SVTVINSATAPNSTQ
-195 KQNLKQAQNII
+195 KQNLKQAPNST

-215 ANSIQ
+215 AAQNSIQ
-220 AFDDGQNSA
+220 ERDFVNELNSA
-229 SVQNFTSDQNSAAM
+229 SIQNFALIQNSAAM
-243 KTAINFAAAP
+243 KTAINFAAVP
-253 GSAHKQNSAIASNS
+253 DPAHKQNLAIAQNS
-267 IKERDFVEGE
+267 IQEQDFTERE
-277 NSASGQNFTSIQNF
+277 NSILIQNSTSAQNSISIQNPE
-291 IALQNSTLIQNFDTA
+291 IVQTPTS
-306 PQKSVAPQNS
+306 
-316 VLIQNF
+316 
-322 DTTAQSSISQPLS
+322 PLS
-335 PLQIGKIPNLTPA
+335 PLQIGKIPSLTPA
-348 QEQARKFAEANETS
+348 QEQARKFAEANGAS

-428 EILEKFNAGEIRLIA
+428 EILAKFNAGEIRLIA

-518 FSSDKRF
+518 FSSAKRF

-538 LTEIERSLKAGK
+538 LTEIGRSLEAGK

-587 DAAALKCHYCGFSM
+587 DAAALKCHYCGFST

-612 EVMQVRKIGTGELA
+612 EVMQARKIGTGELA

-639 KFDRDEITTQHKLE
+639 KFDRDEITTQRKLE

-771 EKAASEIMNATLEL
+771 EKAASEIMNVALEL
-785 LRRKQARGSAF
+785 LRRKQAGDSAF

-802 DARRANLSALN
+802 DARQANLSALN
-813 LGNSAQQ
+813 LQNSAQQ
-820 GDKQISNSKFQSSD
+820 SGKQISNFKFQSSD
-834 LREDD
+834 LCGDD
-839 AKLNR
+839 VNLNR
-844 QNVSNL
+844 QKNASNL
-850 KNAAQISACD
+850 KNNAQISARYMD
-860 AGAGSVNLKPERNE
+860 GDVDSVNLKPERNE

-880 NLAAENLA
+880 NLSAENLA
-888 GNSAQHLKE
+888 GNSAQYLKE

-907 YGKAGIAYI
+907 YGKACITYI

>member
-21 NFKISAYQIVSVTIK
+21 NFKISSYQIVSVPVK
-36 SSVKSAVILREVAK
+36 SSVKSAVILREVSK
-50 PTFKTKEILEISQ
+50 PSFKTKEILEISQ
-63 LKFTSF
+63 LKFSSF

-101 LRNLQEDP
+101 LQNLQEDP
-109 TTERN
+109 AAEWN
-114 CACEQIPVSEL
+114 Y
-125 VSACKQTST
+125 ACKQTSIC
-134 REQNFISK
+134 EQNFISE
-142 QDSITTQNSTLDDD
+142 QNSITARNSTLDGN
-156 FSAIQNSAPIQNF
+156 SGVTQNSAT
-169 ALTRNSTIMEN
+169 ALNST
-180 SVTVINSVIAPNSAQ
+180 Q
-195 KQNLKQAQNII
+195 KQNLKQVQNII

-215 ANSIQ
+215 AAQNSIQ
-220 AFDDGQNSA
+220 EGFVNELNSA
-229 SVQNFTSDQNSAAM
+229 SIQNFISDQNSASI
-243 KTAINFAAAP
+243 KTAINFAAPP
-253 GSAHKQNSAIASNS
+253 GSAHKQNSAIAQNL
-267 IKERDFVEGE
+267 IQERDFTEGE
-277 NSASGQNFTSIQNF
+277 NSVSIQNFTS
-291 IALQNSTLIQNFDTA
+291 A
-306 PQKSVAPQNS
+306 QNS
-316 VLIQNF
+316 VLIQNSAA
-322 DTTAQSSISQPLS
+322 TAQSPISQPLS

-348 QEQARKFAEANETS
+348 QEQARKFAETNETS

-382 ALAAGKQALFL
+382 TLAAGKQALFL

-410 FGERLGVWHSKIS
+410 FGEQLGVWHSKIS

-428 EILEKFNAGEIRLIA
+428 EILEKFNAGEIWLIA

-518 FSSDKRF
+518 FSSAKRF

-538 LTEIERSLKAGK
+538 LTEIGRSLEASK

-587 DAAALKCHYCGFSM
+587 DAAALKCHYCGFST
-601 FYRASCENCGG
+601 FYKASCENCGG
-612 EVMQVRKIGTGELA
+612 EVMQARKIGTGELA
-626 AQLAARFPSARIA
+626 AQLTARFPSARIA
-639 KFDRDEITTQHKLE
+639 KFDRDEITTQRKLE

-729 QSSFFRDYIE
+729 QSGFFRDYIE

-771 EKAASEIMNATLEL
+771 ENAASEIMNVALEL

-796 ASHDGL
+796 ASYDGL

-813 LGNSAQQ
+813 LQNSAQQ
-820 GDKQISNSKFQSSD
+820 GGKQISNFKFQSSD
-834 LREDD
+834 LCRDD
-839 AKLNR
+839 ANLNH
-844 QNVSNL
+844 QKNTSNL

-860 AGAGSVNLKPERNE
+860 GDADSVNLKPERKSA
-874 IAQNFI
+874 AQNFI
-880 NLAAENLA
+880 NLAAENTA
-888 GNSAQHLKE
+888 ENSVQYLKE

>member
-21 NFKISAYQIVSVTIK
+21 NFKISAYQIVSVPIK

-63 LKFTSF
+63 LRFAPF
-69 QIALANFIAY
+69 QIALANFIAN

-91 FEPASETTQD
+91 FEPAGKTEPDFANPATKQNYISEQT
-101 LRNLQEDP
+101 P
-109 TTERN
+109 TGE
-114 CACEQIPVSEL
+114 
-125 VSACKQTST
+125 
-134 REQNFISK
+134 
-142 QDSITTQNSTLDDD
+142 
-156 FSAIQNSAPIQNF
+156 QNF
-169 ALTRNSTIMEN
+169 ALDGNCGIAQNSAIT
-180 SVTVINSVIAPNSAQ
+180 PNSAQ
-195 KQNLKQAQNII
+195 KQNLKQAQDII
-206 SQNLALNST
+206 FQNLTLNST
-215 ANSIQ
+215 AAQNSIKEMD
-220 AFDDGQNSA
+220 FVDEQNSA
-229 SVQNFTSDQNSAAM
+229 S
-243 KTAINFAAAP
+243 I
-253 GSAHKQNSAIASNS
+253 
-267 IKERDFVEGE
+267 
-277 NSASGQNFTSIQNF
+277 
-291 IALQNSTLIQNFDTA
+291 QNSTLAQNFATTINFVAA
-306 PQKSVAPQNS
+306 PEPTRKQNS
-316 VLIQNF
+316 TLVRNSAIEQNS
-322 DTTAQSSISQPLS
+322 TAAQNPAPPSLP

-428 EILEKFNAGEIRLIA
+428 EILAKFNAGEIRLIA

-518 FSSDKRF
+518 FSSAKRF
-525 IFDESETGLSPKI
+525 IFDEGETALSSKI
-538 LTEIERSLKAGK
+538 LTEIGRSLEAGK

-587 DAAALKCHYCGFSM
+587 DAAALKCHYCGFST

-612 EVMQVRKIGTGELA
+612 EVMQARKIGTGELA

-639 KFDRDEITTQHKLE
+639 KFDRDEITTQRKLE

-714 RAGRSGQG
+714 RAGRSGRG

-729 QSSFFRDYIE
+729 QSGFFREYIE

-751 REGLYPPYMRLLRV
+751 RDGLYPPYMRLLRV

-771 EKAASEIMNATLEL
+771 EKAASEIMNVALEL
-785 LRRKQARGSAF
+785 LRRKQAGSSAF
-796 ASHDGL
+796 TLRASTGD
-802 DARRANLSALN
+802 DMRANINTTERYAEAGAGHVSSSALN
-813 LGNSAQQ
+813 LQNSAQQ
-820 GDKQISNSKFQSSD
+820 GGGEILNFKFQSSD
-834 LREDD
+834 LRGSN
-839 AKLNR
+839 ANLNR

-860 AGAGSVNLKPERNE
+860 GDAGSVNLKPERDGA
-874 IAQNFI
+874 AQNFI
-880 NLAAENLA
+880 NLAAENA
-888 GNSAQHLKE
+888 AENSAQYLKE
-897 KASESFEIIG
+897 RASEDFEIIG

-916 ASKFRFEILLRAS
+916 ASKFRFEILLRAG

>member
-21 NFKISAYQIVSVTIK
+21 NFKIPAYRIVSVPVK
-36 SSVKSAVILREVAK
+36 SSVKSAVILCEVAK

-79 YYVCEKGVAFGI
+79 YYVCEKSVAFGI
-91 FEPASETTQD
+91 FEPASDTAQD

-114 CACEQIPVSEL
+114 CACKQISVIKPT
-125 VSACKQTST
+125 SACKQIST
-134 REQNFISK
+134 REQNFISE
-142 QDSITTQNSTLDDD
+142 QDSITTQNSTLDDN
-156 FSAIQNSAPIQNF
+156 FSAIQNSASIQNF
-169 ALTRNSTIMEN
+169 ALTRNSTISEN
-180 SVTVINSVIAPNSAQ
+180 SVTVINSAIAPNSMQ
-195 KQNLKQAQNII
+195 RQNLKQVPNPT
-206 SQNLALNST
+206 S
-215 ANSIQ
+215 
-220 AFDDGQNSA
+220 QNSA
-229 SVQNFTSDQNSAAM
+229 SNSITAQNSIQERDFVDEQNSVLIQNSTLAQNSA
-243 KTAINFAAAP
+243 TTINFAAPP
-253 GSAHKQNSAIASNS
+253 GSAHKQNLAIAQNS
-267 IKERDFVEGE
+267 IQEQDFTERE
-277 NSASGQNFTSIQNF
+277 NSILIQNSTSAQNSISIQNPE
-291 IALQNSTLIQNFDTA
+291 IVQTPTS
-306 PQKSVAPQNS
+306 
-316 VLIQNF
+316 
-322 DTTAQSSISQPLS
+322 PLS
-335 PLQIGKIPNLTPA
+335 PLQIGKIPSLTPA
-348 QEQARKFAEANETS
+348 QEQARKFAEANGAS

-428 EILEKFNAGEIRLIA
+428 EILAKFNAGEIRLIA

-518 FSSDKRF
+518 FSSAKRF

-538 LTEIERSLKAGK
+538 LTEIGRSLEAGK

-587 DAAALKCHYCGFSM
+587 DAAALKCHYCGFST

-612 EVMQVRKIGTGELA
+612 EVMQARKIGTGELA

-639 KFDRDEITTQHKLE
+639 KFDRDEITTQRKLE

-771 EKAASEIMNATLEL
+771 EKAASEIMNVALEL
-785 LRRKQARGSAF
+785 LRRKQVGGSAF

-813 LGNSAQQ
+813 LKNSAQQ
-820 GDKQISNSKFQSSD
+820 GGKQISNFKFQSSD
-834 LREDD
+834 LRAGDVNLISQKN
-839 AKLNR
+839 A
-844 QNVSNL
+844 SNL
-850 KNAAQISACD
+850 KNTAQISACD
-860 AGAGSVNLKPERNE
+860 ADAGSVNLKPERNGA
-874 IAQNFI
+874 AQNFI
-880 NLAAENLA
+880 NLLAE
-888 GNSAQHLKE
+888 NSAQYLKE

-916 ASKFRFEILLRAS
+916 ASKFRFEILLRAG
-929 SHVPLINAARAL
+929 SHVPLINAARTL

>member
-21 NFKISAYQIVSVTIK
+21 NFKISAYQIVSVPIK
-36 SSVKSAVILREVAK
+36 SSVKSVVILREVAK
-50 PTFKTKEILEISQ
+50 PSFKTKEILEISQ
-63 LKFTSF
+63 LRFAPF

-91 FEPASETTQD
+91 FEPASDTAQD
-101 LRNLQEDP
+101 LRNSQEDP
-109 TTERN
+109 MTERN
-114 CACEQIPVSEL
+114 C
-125 VSACKQTST
+125 ACKQTST
-134 REQNFISK
+134 REQNFIFE
-142 QDSITTQNSTLDDD
+142 QDSITALNSAFDWNFNATQNSI
-156 FSAIQNSAPIQNF
+156 SIQNS
-169 ALTRNSTIMEN
+169 ALTRNSTTAEN
-180 SVTVINSVIAPNSAQ
+180 SVTVINSVIALNSMQ
-195 KQNLKQAQNII
+195 RQNLKQVPNPT
-206 SQNLALNST
+206 S
-215 ANSIQ
+215 
-220 AFDDGQNSA
+220 QNSA
-229 SVQNFTSDQNSAAM
+229 SNSITAQNSIQEQGFVNEQDSVSIQNSTLAQNPA
-243 KTAINFAAAP
+243 TTINFVAEP
-253 GSAHKQNSAIASNS
+253 DPAHKQNFAIA
-267 IKERDFVEGE
+267 
-277 NSASGQNFTSIQNF
+277 
-291 IALQNSTLIQNFDTA
+291 
-306 PQKSVAPQNS
+306 QNS
-316 VLIQNF
+316 VLIQNL
-322 DTTAQSSISQPLS
+322 DATAQSPISQPLP

-428 EILEKFNAGEIRLIA
+428 EILAKFNAGEIRLIA

-518 FSSDKRF
+518 FSSAKRF

-538 LTEIERSLKAGK
+538 LTEIGRSLDAGK

-587 DAAALKCHYCGFSM
+587 DAAALKCHYCGFST
-601 FYRASCENCGG
+601 FYKASCENCGG
-612 EVMQVRKIGTGELA
+612 EVMQARKIGTGELM

-639 KFDRDEITTQHKLE
+639 KFDRDEITTQRKLE

-729 QSSFFRDYIE
+729 QSGFFRDYIE

-771 EKAASEIMNATLEL
+771 EKAASEIMNAALEL
-785 LRRKQARGSAF
+785 LRRKQAGSSAF
-796 ASHDGL
+796 VLHDGL
-802 DARRANLSALN
+802 DAGQINLSALN
-813 LGNSAQQ
+813 LQNFAQQ
-820 GDKQISNSKFQSSD
+820 GGKQMSNSKFQSPD
-834 LREDD
+834 LRASN
-839 AKLNR
+839 AKLSPQKNA
-844 QNVSNL
+844 SNL
-850 KNAAQISACD
+850 KNNAQITARD
-860 AGAGSVNLKPERNE
+860 GDTGSVNLKPERNGV
-874 IAQNFI
+874 AQKFI
-880 NLAAENLA
+880 NLATKNPAED
-888 GNSAQHLKE
+888 SAQYLKE

-916 ASKFRFEILLRAS
+916 ASKFRFEILLRAR
-929 SHVPLINAARAL
+929 SHVPLINAAHAL

>member
-1 MLYYEVAVL
+1 MLYYEVAAL
-10 GASLK
+10 GAGLK

-21 NFKISAYQIVSVTIK
+21 NFKIPSYQIVSVPVK
-36 SSVKSAVILREVAK
+36 SSVKSAVVLRETSK
-50 PTFKTKEILEISQ
+50 PTFKTKEILEILQ
-63 LKFTSF
+63 LKFSSF
-69 QIALANFIAY
+69 QIALANFIAH

-91 FEPASETTQD
+91 FEPASET
-101 LRNLQEDP
+101 
-109 TTERN
+109 ERDFAN
-114 CACEQIPVSEL
+114 PATKQNYSSEQ
-125 VSACKQTST
+125 
-134 REQNFISK
+134 
-142 QDSITTQNSTLDDD
+142 
-156 FSAIQNSAPIQNF
+156 APADKQNF
-169 ALTRNSTIMEN
+169 ALGGNCGVTQNSAT
-180 SVTVINSVIAPNSAQ
+180 APNFAQ
-195 KQNLKQAQNII
+195 KQNLKQVQNII
-206 SQNLALNST
+206 SQNPALNST

-220 AFDDGQNSA
+220 AFDDGQNFVSIP
-229 SVQNFTSDQNSAAM
+229 NFTSDQNSAAM
-243 KTAINFAAAP
+243 KTTINFAAAP
-253 GSAHKQNSAIASNS
+253 SSAHKQNSATAQNS
-267 IKERDFVEGE
+267 IQERDFAKGGNFVSTQK
-277 NSASGQNFTSIQNF
+277 SAS
-291 IALQNSTLIQNFDTA
+291 A
-306 PQKSVAPQNS
+306 QNS
-316 VLIQNF
+316 VLIQNSAA
-322 DTTAQSSISQPLS
+322 TAQSPISQPLS
-335 PLQIGKIPNLTPA
+335 SLQIGKIPSLTPA

-518 FSSDKRF
+518 FSSAKRF

-538 LTEIERSLKAGK
+538 LTEIGRSLEAGK

-587 DAAALKCHYCGFSM
+587 DAAALKCHYCGFST
-601 FYRASCENCGG
+601 FYKASCENCGG
-612 EVMQVRKIGTGELA
+612 EVMQARKIGTGELA
-626 AQLAARFPSARIA
+626 VQLAARFPSARIA
-639 KFDRDEITTQHKLE
+639 KFDRDEITTQRKLE

-729 QSSFFRDYIE
+729 QSGFFRDYIE

-771 EKAASEIMNATLEL
+771 EKAASEIMNVALEL
-785 LRRKQARGSAF
+785 LRRKQAGSSAF

-813 LGNSAQQ
+813 LQNSAQQ
-820 GDKQISNSKFQSSD
+820 GGKQISNFKFQSSD
-834 LREDD
+834 LCGDD
-839 AKLNR
+839 ANLNG

-860 AGAGSVNLKPERNE
+860 GDADSVNLKFERNGA
-874 IAQNFI
+874 AQNFI
-880 NLAAENLA
+880 NLAVENTAE
-888 GNSAQHLKE
+888 NSAQYLKE

-916 ASKFRFEILLRAS
+916 ASKFRFEILLRAG

>member
-21 NFKISAYQIVSVTIK
+21 NFKIPSYQIVSVPVK

-50 PTFKTKEILEISQ
+50 PSFKTKEILEISQ
-63 LKFTSF
+63 LKFSPF

-91 FEPASETTQD
+91 FEPASETAQD
-101 LRNLQEDP
+101 LWNLQEYP

-134 REQNFISK
+134 REQNFISE
-142 QDSITTQNSTLDDD
+142 QNSITAQNSALDDD
-156 FSAIQNSAPIQNF
+156 FSAIQNSASIQNF
-169 ALTRNSTIMEN
+169 ALTRNSTIIEN
-180 SVTVINSVIAPNSAQ
+180 SVIVMNSATAPNSTQ
-195 KQNLKQAQNII
+195 KQNLKQALNST
-206 SQNLALNST
+206 SQNLASNF
-215 ANSIQ
+215 APAQNSIQ
-220 AFDDGQNSA
+220 KQGFVNEQNSVSIQNSTLAQNSA
-229 SVQNFTSDQNSAAM
+229 MT
-243 KTAINFAAAP
+243 INFAAVP
-253 GSAHKQNSAIASNS
+253 DPAHKQNFAIAQNS
-267 IKERDFVEGE
+267 TQERDFAKGE
-277 NSASGQNFTSIQNF
+277 NSISIQN
-291 IALQNSTLIQNFDTA
+291 STSA
-306 PQKSVAPQNS
+306 QNS

-322 DTTAQSSISQPLS
+322 GATAQSPISQPLS

-382 ALAAGKQALFL
+382 ELAAGKQALFL

-402 MTKRLQSY
+402 MTKRLKSY
-410 FGERLGVWHSKIS
+410 FGEQLGVWHSKIS

-428 EILEKFNAGEIRLIA
+428 EILAKFNAGEIKLIA

-518 FSSDKRF
+518 FSSAKRF

-538 LTEIERSLKAGK
+538 LTEIGRSLEVGK

-587 DAAALKCHYCGFSM
+587 DAAALKCHYCGFST

-612 EVMQVRKIGTGELA
+612 EVMQARKIGTGELA

-729 QSSFFRDYIE
+729 QSGFFRDYIE

-771 EKAASEIMNATLEL
+771 EKAASEIMNVALEL
-785 LRRKQARGSAF
+785 LRRKRAGGSAF
-796 ASHDGL
+796 VSHDGL
-802 DARRANLSALN
+802 DTGSKRASLNALN
-813 LGNSAQQ
+813 LENSAQQ
-820 GDKQISNSKFQSSD
+820 GGKQISNFKFQSSD
-834 LREDD
+834 LHAGDVNLGSQKN
-839 AKLNR
+839 A
-844 QNVSNL
+844 SNL
-850 KNAAQISACD
+850 KNTAQISASYMD
-860 AGAGSVNLKPERNE
+860 VDSVNLKPERNGT
-874 IAQNFI
+874 AQNFI
-880 NLAAENLA
+880 NLAAENPA
-888 GNSAQHLKE
+888 ENSAQYLKK

-929 SHVPLINAARAL
+929 SHVPLINAASAL

>member
-21 NFKISAYQIVSVTIK
+21 NFKIPTYQIVSVPIK
-36 SSVKSAVILREVAK
+36 SSVKSAVILCEVAK

-79 YYVCEKGVAFGI
+79 YYVCEKSVAFGI

-101 LRNLQEDP
+101 LRNLQEHP

-114 CACEQIPVSEL
+114 CACEQIPVSKPT
-125 VSACKQTST
+125 SACKQTST
-134 REQNFISK
+134 REQNFISE
-142 QDSITTQNSTLDDD
+142 QNSITAQNSALDDD
-156 FSAIQNSAPIQNF
+156 FSAIQNSASIQNF
-169 ALTRNSTIMEN
+169 TLTRNSTISKN
-180 SVTVINSVIAPNSAQ
+180 SVTVINSAIAPNSMQ
-195 KQNLKQAQNII
+195 RQNLKQVPNST
-206 SQNLALNST
+206 SQNLASNST
-215 ANSIQ
+215 AAQNSIQ
-220 AFDDGQNSA
+220 ERDFVDEQNSVSIQNSTLAQNSA
-229 SVQNFTSDQNSAAM
+229 MTINFVAVPDPAHKQNFAIAQNSTQERDFAKGENSVSIQNFTSA
-243 KTAINFAAAP
+243 
-253 GSAHKQNSAIASNS
+253 
-267 IKERDFVEGE
+267 
-277 NSASGQNFTSIQNF
+277 
-291 IALQNSTLIQNFDTA
+291 
-306 PQKSVAPQNS
+306 QNS
-316 VLIQNF
+316 VLIQNSAA
-322 DTTAQSSISQPLS
+322 TAQSPISQPLT

-428 EILEKFNAGEIRLIA
+428 EILAKFNAGEIRLIA

-518 FSSDKRF
+518 FSSAKRF

-538 LTEIERSLKAGK
+538 LTEIGRSLEAGK

-587 DAAALKCHYCGFSM
+587 DAAALKCHYCGFST
-601 FYRASCENCGG
+601 FYKASCENCGG
-612 EVMQVRKIGTGELA
+612 EVMQARKIGTGELA
-626 AQLAARFPSARIA
+626 AQLTARFPSARIA
-639 KFDRDEITTQHKLE
+639 KFDRDEITTQRKLE

-729 QSSFFRDYIE
+729 QSGFFRDYIE

-771 EKAASEIMNATLEL
+771 EKAAGEIMSAALEL
-785 LRRKQARGSAF
+785 LRHKQAESSTS

-802 DARRANLSALN
+802 DARRANLIALN
-813 LGNSAQQ
+813 LQNSAQQ
-820 GDKQISNSKFQSSD
+820 SDGEILNSKFQSSD
-834 LREDD
+834 LCGGDVN
-839 AKLNR
+839 LNR
-844 QNVSNL
+844 QNASNL

-860 AGAGSVNLKPERNE
+860 AGADSVNLKPERKSS
-874 IAQNFI
+874 AQNFI
-880 NLAAENLA
+880 NLAAENTTE
-888 GNSAQHLKE
+888 NSAQYLKE

-941 EHLPVEIDMDPVNFG
+941 EHMPVEIDMDPINFG

>member
-1 MLYYEVAVL
+1 M
-10 GASLK
+10 
-15 PLTYSS
+15 
-21 NFKISAYQIVSVTIK
+21 
-36 SSVKSAVILREVAK
+36 
-50 PTFKTKEILEISQ
+50 
-63 LKFTSF
+63 
-69 QIALANFIAY
+69 
-79 YYVCEKGVAFGI
+79 
-91 FEPASETTQD
+91 
-101 LRNLQEDP
+101 
-109 TTERN
+109 
-114 CACEQIPVSEL
+114 
-125 VSACKQTST
+125 
-134 REQNFISK
+134 
-142 QDSITTQNSTLDDD
+142 
-156 FSAIQNSAPIQNF
+156 
-169 ALTRNSTIMEN
+169 
-180 SVTVINSVIAPNSAQ
+180 Q

-206 SQNLALNST
+206 SQNLAFNST

-220 AFDDGQNSA
+220 AFDDGQNFVSIP
-229 SVQNFTSDQNSAAM
+229 NFTSDQNSAAM
-243 KTAINFAAAP
+243 KTAINFATAP
-253 GSAHKQNSAIASNS
+253 SSAHKQNSATTQNS
-267 IKERDFVEGE
+267 IQERDFAEGE
-277 NSASGQNFTSIQNF
+277 NSVSIQN
-291 IALQNSTLIQNFDTA
+291 STSA
-306 PQKSVAPQNS
+306 QNS
-316 VLIQNF
+316 VLIQNL
-322 DTTAQSSISQPLS
+322 DATAQSPISQPLS

-428 EILEKFNAGEIRLIA
+428 EILAKFNAGEIRLIA

-518 FSSDKRF
+518 FSSAKRF

-538 LTEIERSLKAGK
+538 LTEIGRSLEAGK

-587 DAAALKCHYCGFSM
+587 DAAALKCHYCGFST

-612 EVMQVRKIGTGELA
+612 EVMQARKIGTGELA
-626 AQLAARFPSARIA
+626 AQLAAHFPNARIA
-639 KFDRDEITTQHKLE
+639 KFDRDEITTQRKLE

-729 QSSFFRDYIE
+729 QSGFFRDYIE

-771 EKAASEIMNATLEL
+771 EKAASEIMNVALDL
-785 LRRKQARGSAF
+785 LRRKQAGGSAF

-813 LGNSAQQ
+813 LQNSAQQ
-820 GDKQISNSKFQSSD
+820 GGKQISNFKFQSPD
-834 LREDD
+834 LRGSDVN
-839 AKLNR
+839 LNR
-844 QNVSNL
+844 QNASNL
-850 KNAAQISACD
+850 KNTVQISARD
-860 AGAGSVNLKPERNE
+860 VDRDSVNLKPERNGA
-874 IAQNFI
+874 AQNFI
-880 NLAAENLA
+880 NLAAKSPAE
-888 GNSAQHLKE
+888 NSAQYLKE

-929 SHVPLINAARAL
+929 SHVPLISAARAL

>member
-21 NFKISAYQIVSVTIK
+21 NFKISSYQIVSVPVK
-36 SSVKSAVILREVAK
+36 SSVKSAVILREVSK
-50 PTFKTKEILEISQ
+50 PSFKTKEILEISQ
-63 LKFTSF
+63 LKFSSF

-101 LRNLQEDP
+101 LQNLQEDP
-109 TTERN
+109 AAEWN
-114 CACEQIPVSEL
+114 Y
-125 VSACKQTST
+125 ACKQTSIC
-134 REQNFISK
+134 EQNFISE
-142 QDSITTQNSTLDDD
+142 QNSITARNSTLDGN
-156 FSAIQNSAPIQNF
+156 SGVTQNSAT
-169 ALTRNSTIMEN
+169 ALNST
-180 SVTVINSVIAPNSAQ
+180 Q
-195 KQNLKQAQNII
+195 KQNLKQVQNII

-215 ANSIQ
+215 AAQNSIQ
-220 AFDDGQNSA
+220 EGFANELNSA
-229 SVQNFTSDQNSAAM
+229 SIQNFISDQNSAAI
-243 KTAINFAAAP
+243 KTAINFAAPP
-253 GSAHKQNSAIASNS
+253 GSAHKQNSAIAQNL
-267 IKERDFVEGE
+267 IQERDFTEGE
-277 NSASGQNFTSIQNF
+277 NSVSIQNFTS
-291 IALQNSTLIQNFDTA
+291 A
-306 PQKSVAPQNS
+306 QNS
-316 VLIQNF
+316 VLIQNSAA
-322 DTTAQSSISQPLS
+322 TAQSPISQPLS

-382 ALAAGKQALFL
+382 TLAAGKQALFL

-410 FGERLGVWHSKIS
+410 FGEQLGVWHSKIS

-428 EILEKFNAGEIRLIA
+428 EILEKFNAGEIWLIA

-518 FSSDKRF
+518 FSSAKRF

-538 LTEIERSLKAGK
+538 LTEIGRSLEASK

-587 DAAALKCHYCGFSM
+587 DAAALKCHYCGFST
-601 FYRASCENCGG
+601 FYKASCENCGG
-612 EVMQVRKIGTGELA
+612 EVMQARKIGTGELA

-639 KFDRDEITTQHKLE
+639 KFDRDEITTQRKLE

-729 QSSFFRDYIE
+729 QSGFFRDYIE

-771 EKAASEIMNATLEL
+771 ENAASEIMNVALEL

-796 ASHDGL
+796 ASYDGL

-813 LGNSAQQ
+813 LQNSAQQ
-820 GDKQISNSKFQSSD
+820 GGKQISNFKFQSSD
-834 LREDD
+834 LCRDD
-839 AKLNR
+839 ANLNH
-844 QNVSNL
+844 QKNTSNL

-860 AGAGSVNLKPERNE
+860 GDADSVNLKPERKSA
-874 IAQNFI
+874 AQNFI
-880 NLAAENLA
+880 NLAAENTA
-888 GNSAQHLKE
+888 ENSVQYLKE

>member
-1 MLYYEVAVL
+1 M
-10 GASLK
+10 
-15 PLTYSS
+15 P
-21 NFKISAYQIVSVTIK
+21 NFS
-36 SSVKSAVILREVAK
+36 
-50 PTFKTKEILEISQ
+50 
-63 LKFTSF
+63 
-69 QIALANFIAY
+69 
-79 YYVCEKGVAFGI
+79 
-91 FEPASETTQD
+91 
-101 LRNLQEDP
+101 
-109 TTERN
+109 
-114 CACEQIPVSEL
+114 
-125 VSACKQTST
+125 
-134 REQNFISK
+134 
-142 QDSITTQNSTLDDD
+142 
-156 FSAIQNSAPIQNF
+156 
-169 ALTRNSTIMEN
+169 
-180 SVTVINSVIAPNSAQ
+180 Q
-195 KQNLKQAQNII
+195 KQNLKQVPNSI
-206 SQNLALNST
+206 SQNLASNST
-215 ANSIQ
+215 SVQNSIQ
-220 AFDDGQNSA
+220 ERDFVDEQNSVSIQNSILAQNSA
-229 SVQNFTSDQNSAAM
+229 T
-243 KTAINFAAAP
+243 TINFVAEP
-253 GSAHKQNSAIASNS
+253 DSAHKQNSTIAPNS
-267 IKERDFVEGE
+267 IQERNFAE
-277 NSASGQNFTSIQNF
+277 GQNSISIQNS
-291 IALQNSTLIQNFDTA
+291 AAVQTPVS
-306 PQKSVAPQNS
+306 
-316 VLIQNF
+316 
-322 DTTAQSSISQPLS
+322 PLS

-428 EILEKFNAGEIRLIA
+428 EILAKFNAGEIRLIA

-518 FSSDKRF
+518 FNSAKRF

-538 LTEIERSLKAGK
+538 LTEIERSLEAGK

-587 DAAALKCHYCGFSM
+587 DAAALKCHYCGFST
-601 FYRASCENCGG
+601 FYKASCENCGG
-612 EVMQVRKIGTGELA
+612 EVMQARKIGTGELA
-626 AQLAARFPSARIA
+626 AQLAAHFPSARIA
-639 KFDRDEITTQHKLE
+639 KFDRDEITTQRKLE

-729 QSSFFRDYIE
+729 QSGFFRDYIE

-771 EKAASEIMNATLEL
+771 EKTAGEIMNVALDL
-785 LRRKQARGSAF
+785 LRRKQVGSSAF

-802 DARRANLSALN
+802 DTGLKRASLNVLN
-813 LGNSAQQ
+813 LENAAGGGSSE
-820 GDKQISNSKFQSSD
+820 ISNSKFQSSD
-834 LREDD
+834 LRTGDVNLGSQKNASD
-839 AKLNR
+839 
-844 QNVSNL
+844 L
-850 KNAAQISACD
+850 KNTAQISACD
-860 AGAGSVNLKPERNE
+860 WDAGSVNLKPERNGA
-874 IAQNFI
+874 AQNFI
-880 NLAAENLA
+880 NLETENLTE
-888 GNSAQHLKE
+888 NSAQYLKE

>member
-21 NFKISAYQIVSVTIK
+21 NFKILAYQIVSVPVK

-63 LKFTSF
+63 LKFSPF
-69 QIALANFIAY
+69 QIALANFIAH

-91 FEPASETTQD
+91 FEPASDTAQD
-101 LRNLQEDP
+101 LRNSQEDP

-114 CACEQIPVSEL
+114 CACKQISVSEL

-134 REQNFISK
+134 CEQNFISE
-142 QDSITTQNSTLDDD
+142 QDSIAALNSAFDWN
-156 FSAIQNSAPIQNF
+156 FSVTQNSAPIQNF
-169 ALTRNSTIMEN
+169 ALTKNSTTAEN
-180 SVTVINSVIAPNSAQ
+180 SVAIMNSVIAPNSMQ
-195 KQNLKQAQNII
+195 KQNLKQAPNSIL
-206 SQNLALNST
+206 QNLASNS
-215 ANSIQ
+215 APAQNSIQ
-220 AFDDGQNSA
+220 
-229 SVQNFTSDQNSAAM
+229 
-243 KTAINFAAAP
+243 
-253 GSAHKQNSAIASNS
+253 
-267 IKERDFVEGE
+267 ERDFTEGE
-277 NSASGQNFTSIQNF
+277 NSISIQN
-291 IALQNSTLIQNFDTA
+291 STSA
-306 PQKSVAPQNS
+306 QNS
-316 VLIQNF
+316 VLIQNL
-322 DTTAQSSISQPLS
+322 DAAAQSPAPPSLS
-335 PLQIGKIPNLTPA
+335 PPQIGKIPNLTPA

-518 FSSDKRF
+518 FSSAKRF

-538 LTEIERSLKAGK
+538 LTEIGRSLETGK

-587 DAAALKCHYCGFSM
+587 DAAALKCHYCGFST

-612 EVMQVRKIGTGELA
+612 EVMQARKIGTGELA

-639 KFDRDEITTQHKLE
+639 KFDRDEITTQRKLE

-729 QSSFFRDYIE
+729 QSGFFRDYIE

-771 EKAASEIMNATLEL
+771 EKAASEIMNVALEL
-785 LRRKQARGSAF
+785 LRRKQAGSSAF

-802 DARRANLSALN
+802 NARRANLSALN
-813 LGNSAQQ
+813 LQNSAQQ
-820 GDKQISNSKFQSSD
+820 SGKQISNFKFQSSD
-834 LREDD
+834 MREGDVN
-839 AKLNR
+839 LNR
-844 QNVSNL
+844 QNASNL

-860 AGAGSVNLKPERNE
+860 ADAGSVNLKPERNGA
-874 IAQNFI
+874 AQNFI

-888 GNSAQHLKE
+888 ENSAQHLKE

-929 SHVPLINAARAL
+929 SHVPLINAARTL

>member
-21 NFKISAYQIVSVTIK
+21 NFKISAYQIVSVPVK

-50 PTFKTKEILEISQ
+50 PSFKTKEILEISQ
-63 LKFTSF
+63 LKFSPF
-69 QIALANFIAY
+69 QIALANFIAH

-91 FEPASETTQD
+91 FEPASDTAQD

-114 CACEQIPVSEL
+114 CACKQISVSKPT
-125 VSACKQTST
+125 SACKQTST
-134 REQNFISK
+134 REQNFIFE
-142 QDSITTQNSTLDDD
+142 QNSITARNSAFDWD
-156 FSAIQNSAPIQNF
+156 FSATHNSASIQNF
-169 ALTRNSTIMEN
+169 ALTRNSTISKN
-180 SVTVINSVIAPNSAQ
+180 SVTVINSAIAPNSMQ
-195 KQNLKQAQNII
+195 RQNLKQVA
-206 SQNLALNST
+206 NST
-215 ANSIQ
+215 S
-220 AFDDGQNSA
+220 QNSA
-229 SVQNFTSDQNSAAM
+229 SNSITAQNS
-243 KTAINFAAAP
+243 I
-253 GSAHKQNSAIASNS
+253 Q
-267 IKERDFVEGE
+267 ERDFVNEQ
-277 NSASGQNFTSIQNF
+277 NSVSI
-291 IALQNSTLIQNFDTA
+291 QNSTLAQNSATTINFVAAPSSGYKQNFAIAQNLTQERDFAKGENSVSIQNSTSA
-306 PQKSVAPQNS
+306 QNS
-316 VLIQNF
+316 ISIQNS
-322 DTTAQSSISQPLS
+322 DAAAQSSIPPSLS
-335 PLQIGKIPNLTPA
+335 PLQIGKIPDLTPA

-428 EILEKFNAGEIRLIA
+428 EILAKFNAGEIRLIA

-499 TPALSTYAKQPH
+499 TPALSTYAKQPR

-518 FSSDKRF
+518 FSSAKRF
-525 IFDESETGLSPKI
+525 IFDESETALSPKI
-538 LTEIERSLKAGK
+538 LTEIGRSLDAGK

-556 PTRANYKYMVCENCG
+556 PTRANYKYMICENCG

-587 DAAALKCHYCGFSM
+587 DAAALKCHYCGFST
-601 FYRASCENCGG
+601 FYKASCENCGG
-612 EVMQVRKIGTGELA
+612 EVMQARKIGTGELS
-626 AQLAARFPSARIA
+626 AQLAAHFPSARIA
-639 KFDRDEITTQHKLE
+639 KFDRDEITTQRKLE

-765 LISHKN
+765 LVSHKN
-771 EKAASEIMNATLEL
+771 EKAASEIMNVALEL
-785 LRRKQARGSAF
+785 LRRKRAGGSAF
-796 ASHDGL
+796 ASHDRL
-802 DARRANLSALN
+802 DTGSKRASLDALN
-813 LGNSAQQ
+813 LENSAQQ
-820 GDKQISNSKFQSSD
+820 GSKQMSNFKFQGSD
-834 LREDD
+834 LRESYVNLSSQKN
-839 AKLNR
+839 A
-844 QNVSNL
+844 SNL

-860 AGAGSVNLKPERNE
+860 EEADNVNLKPERNE

-880 NLAAENLA
+880 NLAAENTA
-888 GNSAQHLKE
+888 ENSTQYLKD

>member
-21 NFKISAYQIVSVTIK
+21 NFKIPAYQIVSVPVK

-50 PTFKTKEILEISQ
+50 PNFKTKEILEISQ
-63 LKFTSF
+63 LKFSPF
-69 QIALANFIAY
+69 QIALANFIAH

-91 FEPASETTQD
+91 FEPASDTAQD
-101 LRNLQEDP
+101 LRNSQEDS
-109 TTERN
+109 TTEWN
-114 CACEQIPVSEL
+114 CACKQIPVSKPT
-125 VSACKQTST
+125 SACKQTSA
-134 REQNFISK
+134 REQNFISE
-142 QDSITTQNSTLDDD
+142 QNSIIARNSAFDGN
-156 FSAIQNSAPIQNF
+156 FSATQNF
-169 ALTRNSTIMEN
+169 A
-180 SVTVINSVIAPNSAQ
+180 V
-195 KQNLKQAQNII
+195 
-206 SQNLALNST
+206 
-215 ANSIQ
+215 
-220 AFDDGQNSA
+220 
-229 SVQNFTSDQNSAAM
+229 VQN
-243 KTAINFAAAP
+243 P
-253 GSAHKQNSAIASNS
+253 ASMS
-267 IKERDFVEGE
+267 
-277 NSASGQNFTSIQNF
+277 
-291 IALQNSTLIQNFDTA
+291 
-306 PQKSVAPQNS
+306 
-316 VLIQNF
+316 
-322 DTTAQSSISQPLS
+322 LS

-428 EILEKFNAGEIRLIA
+428 EILAKFNAGEIRLIA

-452 FSDLGLIV
+452 FSDIGLIV

-499 TPALSTYAKQPH
+499 TPALSTYVKQPH

-518 FSSDKRF
+518 FSSAKRF

-538 LTEIERSLKAGK
+538 LTEIGRSLDAGK

-587 DAAALKCHYCGFSM
+587 DAAALKCHYCGFST

-612 EVMQVRKIGTGELA
+612 EVMQARKIGTGELA

-639 KFDRDEITTQHKLE
+639 KFDRDEITTQRKLE

-729 QSSFFRDYIE
+729 QSGFFREYIE
-739 NYDDFLRDEAEF
+739 
-751 REGLYPPYMRLLRV
+751 
-765 LISHKN
+765 K
-771 EKAASEIMNATLEL
+771 
-785 LRRKQARGSAF
+785 
-796 ASHDGL
+796 
-802 DARRANLSALN
+802 
-813 LGNSAQQ
+813 
-820 GDKQISNSKFQSSD
+820 
-834 LREDD
+834 
-839 AKLNR
+839 
-844 QNVSNL
+844 
-850 KNAAQISACD
+850 
-860 AGAGSVNLKPERNE
+860 
-874 IAQNFI
+874 
-880 NLAAENLA
+880 
-888 GNSAQHLKE
+888 
-897 KASESFEIIG
+897 
-907 YGKAGIAYI
+907 
-916 ASKFRFEILLRAS
+916 
-929 SHVPLINAARAL
+929 
-941 EHLPVEIDMDPVNFG
+941 

>member
-21 NFKISAYQIVSVTIK
+21 NFKISAYQIVSVPIK

-50 PTFKTKEILEISQ
+50 PSFKTKEILEISQ
-63 LKFTSF
+63 LRFAPF

-91 FEPASETTQD
+91 FEPASDTAQD
-101 LRNLQEDP
+101 LRNSQEDP
-109 TTERN
+109 MTERN
-114 CACEQIPVSEL
+114 C
-125 VSACKQTST
+125 ACKQTST
-134 REQNFISK
+134 REQNFIFE
-142 QDSITTQNSTLDDD
+142 QDSITALNSAFDWN
-156 FSAIQNSAPIQNF
+156 FSAIHNSASIQNSE
-169 ALTRNSTIMEN
+169 LRRNSTTAEN
-180 SVTVINSVIAPNSAQ
+180 SVTVINSATAPNSTQ
-195 KQNLKQAQNII
+195 KQNLKQVQNII

-215 ANSIQ
+215 AAQNSIQ
-220 AFDDGQNSA
+220 EGFVSEQNSV
-229 SVQNFTSDQNSAAM
+229 SIQNPTSDQNSAAM
-243 KTAINFAAAP
+243 KTAINFVAALEP
-253 GSAHKQNSAIASNS
+253 THKQNSAIAQNS
-267 IKERDFVEGE
+267 IQERDFTKGE
-277 NSASGQNFTSIQNF
+277 NSVLI
-291 IALQNSTLIQNFDTA
+291 QNST
-306 PQKSVAPQNS
+306 SPQNS
-316 VLIQNF
+316 VLIQNSAA
-322 DTTAQSSISQPLS
+322 TAQSSISQPLP

-428 EILEKFNAGEIRLIA
+428 EILAKFNAGEIRLIA

-518 FSSDKRF
+518 FSSAKRF

-538 LTEIERSLKAGK
+538 LTEIGRSLEVDK

-587 DAAALKCHYCGFSM
+587 DAAALKCHYCGFST
-601 FYRASCENCGG
+601 FYKASCENCGG
-612 EVMQVRKIGTGELA
+612 EVMQARKIGTGELA
-626 AQLAARFPSARIA
+626 AQLTARFPSARIA
-639 KFDRDEITTQHKLE
+639 KFDRDEITTQRKLE

-729 QSSFFRDYIE
+729 QSGFFREYIE

-751 REGLYPPYMRLLRV
+751 RDGLYPPYMRLLRV

-771 EKAASEIMNATLEL
+771 EKAASEIMNVALEL
-785 LRRKQARGSAF
+785 LHHKQAESSTS

-802 DARRANLSALN
+802 DTGSKRASLNALN
-813 LGNSAQQ
+813 LENAAGGSSE
-820 GDKQISNSKFQSSD
+820 ISNSKFQSSD
-834 LREDD
+834 LRGSN
-839 AKLNR
+839 ANLNR
-844 QNVSNL
+844 QNASNL
-850 KNAAQISACD
+850 KNNAQILACGGD
-860 AGAGSVNLKPERNE
+860 AGSVNLKPERNGA
-874 IAQNFI
+874 AQNFI
-880 NLAAENLA
+880 NLAPKNSAE
-888 GNSAQHLKE
+888 NSAQLLKE
-897 KASESFEIIG
+897 KTSESFEIIG

-929 SHVPLINAARAL
+929 SHVPLISAARAL

>member
-1 MLYYEVAVL
+1 MFYYEVAVL
-10 GASLK
+10 GAGLK

-21 NFKISAYQIVSVTIK
+21 NFKISAYQIVSVPVK
-36 SSVKSAVILREVAK
+36 SSVKSVVILREVSK
-50 PTFKTKEILEISQ
+50 PVFKTKAIAEIWQ
-63 LKFTSF
+63 LKFTPF

-79 YYVCEKGVAFGI
+79 YYVCERGVVFGI

-101 LRNLQEDP
+101 FANLATNQ
-109 TTERN
+109 N
-114 CACEQIPVSEL
+114 CAPEQ
-125 VSACKQTST
+125 
-134 REQNFISK
+134 
-142 QDSITTQNSTLDDD
+142 TLADK
-156 FSAIQNSAPIQNF
+156 QNF
-169 ALTRNSTIMEN
+169 ALDGNFG
-180 SVTVINSVIAPNSAQ
+180 VTQNSATMPNFSQ
-195 KQNLKQAQNII
+195 KQNLKQVPNSI
-206 SQNLALNST
+206 SQNLASNST
-215 ANSIQ
+215 SVQNSIQ
-220 AFDDGQNSA
+220 ERDFVDEQNSVSIQNSILAQNSA
-229 SVQNFTSDQNSAAM
+229 T
-243 KTAINFAAAP
+243 TINFVAEP
-253 GSAHKQNSAIASNS
+253 DSAHKQNSTIAPNS
-267 IKERDFVEGE
+267 IQERNFAE
-277 NSASGQNFTSIQNF
+277 GQNSISIQNS
-291 IALQNSTLIQNFDTA
+291 AAVQTPVS
-306 PQKSVAPQNS
+306 
-316 VLIQNF
+316 
-322 DTTAQSSISQPLS
+322 PLS

-428 EILEKFNAGEIRLIA
+428 EILAKFNAGEIRLIA

-518 FSSDKRF
+518 FNSAKRF

-538 LTEIERSLKAGK
+538 LTEIERSLEAGK

-587 DAAALKCHYCGFSM
+587 DAAALKCHYCGFST
-601 FYRASCENCGG
+601 FYKASCENCGG
-612 EVMQVRKIGTGELA
+612 EVMQARKIGTGELA
-626 AQLAARFPSARIA
+626 AQLAAHFPSARIA
-639 KFDRDEITTQHKLE
+639 KFDRDEITTQRKLE

-729 QSSFFRDYIE
+729 QSGFFRDYIE

-771 EKAASEIMNATLEL
+771 EKAASEIMNAALEL
-785 LRRKQARGSAF
+785 LRRKQAGSSAF
-796 ASHDGL
+796 VLHDGL

-813 LGNSAQQ
+813 LENSAQQ
-820 GDKQISNSKFQSSD
+820 GGKQISNFKFQSPD
-834 LREDD
+834 LRGNN
-839 AKLNR
+839 ANSNR
-844 QNVSNL
+844 HNASNL
-850 KNAAQISACD
+850 KNTAQISACD
-860 AGAGSVNLKPERNE
+860 GDTDSVNLKPERNGA
-874 IAQNFI
+874 AQNFI
-880 NLAAENLA
+880 NLAAESPA
-888 GNSAQHLKE
+888 ENSAQHLKD

>member
-21 NFKISAYQIVSVTIK
+21 NFKISAYQIVSVPVK
-36 SSVKSAVILREVAK
+36 SSVKSAVILCEVAK
-50 PTFKTKEILEISQ
+50 PTLKTKEILEISQ
-63 LKFTSF
+63 LKFSPF

-91 FEPASETTQD
+91 FEPASVTAQY
-101 LRNLQEDP
+101 LRNSQEDP

-114 CACEQIPVSEL
+114 CACEKISVSKPT
-125 VSACKQTST
+125 SACKQTST
-134 REQNFISK
+134 CKQNFISE
-142 QDSITTQNSTLDDD
+142 QNSITARNSAFDWD
-156 FSAIQNSAPIQNF
+156 FSATHNSASIQNF
-169 ALTRNSTIMEN
+169 ALTRNSTISKN
-180 SVTVINSVIAPNSAQ
+180 SVTVINSAIAPNSMQ
-195 KQNLKQAQNII
+195 RQNLKQVPNSI
-206 SQNLALNST
+206 SQNLALNFTS
-215 ANSIQ
+215 AQNSIQ
-220 AFDDGQNSA
+220 EQGFVNEQNSV
-229 SVQNFTSDQNSAAM
+229 SIQNSTLAQNPA
-243 KTAINFAAAP
+243 TTINFVAALGP
-253 GSAHKQNSAIASNS
+253 THKQNSAIAQNS
-267 IKERDFVEGE
+267 IQERDFTEGE
-277 NSASGQNFTSIQNF
+277 NSISIQNSTS
-291 IALQNSTLIQNFDTA
+291 AQNSISIQNLDA
-306 PQKSVAPQNS
+306 
-316 VLIQNF
+316 
-322 DTTAQSSISQPLS
+322 TAQSPISQSLS
-335 PLQIGKIPNLTPA
+335 PLQICKIPNLTPA

-382 ALAAGKQALFL
+382 ALAVGKQALFL

-518 FSSDKRF
+518 FSSAKRF

-538 LTEIERSLKAGK
+538 LTEIGHSLDAGK

-601 FYRASCENCGG
+601 FYKASCENCGG
-612 EVMQVRKIGTGELA
+612 EVMQARKIGTGELA
-626 AQLAARFPSARIA
+626 AQLTARFPSTRIA
-639 KFDRDEITTQHKLE
+639 KFDRDEITTQRKLE

-660 AHKIDILV
+660 AHKIGILV

-729 QSSFFRDYIE
+729 QSGFFKDYIE

-771 EKAASEIMNATLEL
+771 EKAAGEIMSAALEL
-785 LRRKQARGSAF
+785 LRRKQAGDSAF

-802 DARRANLSALN
+802 DARQANLSALN
-813 LGNSAQQ
+813 LQNSAQQ
-820 GDKQISNSKFQSSD
+820 GGKQISNSKFQSSD
-834 LREDD
+834 LCRDD
-839 AKLNR
+839 ANLNR
-844 QNVSNL
+844 QNASNL

-860 AGAGSVNLKPERNE
+860 AGADSVNLKPERNGT
-874 IAQNFI
+874 AQNFI
-880 NLAAENLA
+880 NLAVENAAE
-888 GNSAQHLKE
+888 NSAQYLKE

-929 SHVPLINAARAL
+929 SHMPLINAARTL
-941 EHLPVEIDMDPVNFG
+941 EYLPVEIDMDPVNFG

>member
-21 NFKISAYQIVSVTIK
+21 NFKISSYQIVSVPVK
-36 SSVKSAVILREVAK
+36 SSVKSAVILREVSK
-50 PTFKTKEILEISQ
+50 PSFKTKEISEISQ
-63 LKFTSF
+63 LKFTPF
-69 QIALANFIAY
+69 QIALANFITH

-91 FEPASETTQD
+91 FEPASGTERDFANPATKQD
-101 LRNLQEDP
+101 CTSEQTPAGERNL
-109 TTERN
+109 
-114 CACEQIPVSEL
+114 ALGI
-125 VSACKQTST
+125 
-134 REQNFISK
+134 
-142 QDSITTQNSTLDDD
+142 DS
-156 FSAIQNSAPIQNF
+156 SAIQNSAT
-169 ALTRNSTIMEN
+169 ALNST
-180 SVTVINSVIAPNSAQ
+180 Q

-229 SVQNFTSDQNSAAM
+229 SIQNSTSAQNSAAM

-253 GSAHKQNSAIASNS
+253 GSAHKQNSIIAQNS
-267 IKERDFVEGE
+267 IQERDFAEGE
-277 NSASGQNFTSIQNF
+277 NYVSIQNLTS
-291 IALQNSTLIQNFDTA
+291 A
-306 PQKSVAPQNS
+306 QNS
-316 VLIQNF
+316 VLIQNS
-322 DTTAQSSISQPLS
+322 DDTAQSPILQPLS
-335 PLQIGKIPNLTPA
+335 PLQIGKIPSLTPA

-518 FSSDKRF
+518 FSSAKRF
-525 IFDESETGLSPKI
+525 IFDESETGLSLKI
-538 LTEIERSLKAGK
+538 LTEIGRSLEAGK
-550 QAVVFL
+550 QVVVFL

-587 DAAALKCHYCGFSM
+587 DAAALKCHYCGFST

-612 EVMQVRKIGTGELA
+612 EVMQARKIGTGELA

-639 KFDRDEITTQHKLE
+639 KFDRDEITTLRKLE

-729 QSSFFRDYIE
+729 QSGFFRDYIE
-739 NYDDFLRDEAEF
+739 NYDDFLRDEVEF

-765 LISHKN
+765 LVSHKN
-771 EKAASEIMNATLEL
+771 EKAASEIMNAALEL
-785 LRRKQARGSAF
+785 LRRKQAGDSAF
-796 ASHDGL
+796 ASHDGSL
-802 DARRANLSALN
+802 AGAKRASLSALN
-813 LGNSAQQ
+813 LENAAQQ
-820 GDKQISNSKFQSSD
+820 SGSEILNFKFQSSD
-834 LREDD
+834 LCEDD
-839 AKLNR
+839 VNLNR
-844 QNVSNL
+844 QNASNL
-850 KNAAQISACD
+850 KNAVQISAC
-860 AGAGSVNLKPERNE
+860 AGDAGSVNLKPERNGA
-874 IAQNFI
+874 AQNFI

-888 GNSAQHLKE
+888 ENSAQYLKE

>member
-21 NFKISAYQIVSVTIK
+21 NFKIPAYQIVSVPIK

-50 PTFKTKEILEISQ
+50 PSFKTKEILEISQ
-63 LKFTSF
+63 LKFSPF

-91 FEPASETTQD
+91 FEPASDTAQD
-101 LRNLQEDP
+101 LRNLQEHP

-114 CACEQIPVSEL
+114 CACEQIPVSKPT
-125 VSACKQTST
+125 SACKQTST
-134 REQNFISK
+134 REQNFISE
-142 QDSITTQNSTLDDD
+142 QNSITAQNSVLDDD
-156 FSAIQNSAPIQNF
+156 FSATHNFASIQNSE
-169 ALTRNSTIMEN
+169 LTKNSTTAEN
-180 SVTVINSVIAPNSAQ
+180 SVTVINSATAPNSTQ
-195 KQNLKQAQNII
+195 KQNLKQAPNST

-215 ANSIQ
+215 AAQNSIQ
-220 AFDDGQNSA
+220 ERDFVNELNSA
-229 SVQNFTSDQNSAAM
+229 SIQNFALIQNSAAM
-243 KTAINFAAAP
+243 KTAINFAAVP
-253 GSAHKQNSAIASNS
+253 DPAHKQNLAIAQNS
-267 IKERDFVEGE
+267 IQEQDFTERE
-277 NSASGQNFTSIQNF
+277 NSILIQNSTSAQNSISIQNPE
-291 IALQNSTLIQNFDTA
+291 IVQTPTS
-306 PQKSVAPQNS
+306 
-316 VLIQNF
+316 
-322 DTTAQSSISQPLS
+322 PLS
-335 PLQIGKIPNLTPA
+335 PLQIGKIPSLTPA
-348 QEQARKFAEANETS
+348 QEQARKFAEANGAS

-428 EILEKFNAGEIRLIA
+428 EILAKFNAGEIRLIA

-518 FSSDKRF
+518 FSSAKRF

-538 LTEIERSLKAGK
+538 LTEIGRSLEAGK

-587 DAAALKCHYCGFSM
+587 DAAALKCHYCGFST

-612 EVMQVRKIGTGELA
+612 EVMQARKIGTGELA

-639 KFDRDEITTQHKLE
+639 KFDRDEITTQRKLE

-771 EKAASEIMNATLEL
+771 EKTASEIMNAALEL
-785 LRRKQARGSAF
+785 LRRKQAGDSAF

-802 DARRANLSALN
+802 DARQANLSALN
-813 LGNSAQQ
+813 LQNSAQQ
-820 GDKQISNSKFQSSD
+820 SGKQISNFKFQSSD
-834 LREDD
+834 LCGDD
-839 AKLNR
+839 VNLNR
-844 QNVSNL
+844 QKNASNL
-850 KNAAQISACD
+850 KNNAQISARYMD
-860 AGAGSVNLKPERNE
+860 GDVDSVNLKPERNE

-880 NLAAENLA
+880 NLSAENLA
-888 GNSAQHLKE
+888 GNSAQYLKE

-907 YGKAGIAYI
+907 YGKACITYI

>member
-10 GASLK
+10 GAGLK

-21 NFKISAYQIVSVTIK
+21 NFKIPSYQIVSVPVK
-36 SSVKSAVILREVAK
+36 SSVKSAVLLREVAK
-50 PTFKTKEILEISQ
+50 PSFKTKEILEISQ
-63 LKFTSF
+63 LKFSPF
-69 QIALANFIAY
+69 QIALANFIAH

-91 FEPASETTQD
+91 FEPTSET
-101 LRNLQEDP
+101 
-109 TTERN
+109 ERDFAN
-114 CACEQIPVSEL
+114 PATKQNYISEQ
-125 VSACKQTST
+125 
-134 REQNFISK
+134 
-142 QDSITTQNSTLDDD
+142 
-156 FSAIQNSAPIQNF
+156 APADKQNF
-169 ALTRNSTIMEN
+169 ALDGDFG
-180 SVTVINSVIAPNSAQ
+180 VTQNSATMPNFSQ
-195 KQNLKQAQNII
+195 KQNLKQVSNSI

-215 ANSIQ
+215 SAQNSIQ
-220 AFDDGQNSA
+220 EWDFVNEQNSA
-229 SVQNFTSDQNSAAM
+229 SIQNSTLAQNSA
-243 KTAINFAAAP
+243 TTINFVTTL
-253 GSAHKQNSAIASNS
+253 GSTHKQNSAIAQ
-267 IKERDFVEGE
+267 
-277 NSASGQNFTSIQNF
+277 NSAQKQNFISIQNS
-291 IALQNSTLIQNFDTA
+291 AA
-306 PQKSVAPQNS
+306 
-316 VLIQNF
+316 
-322 DTTAQSSISQPLS
+322 TAQSPISQSLS
-335 PLQIGKIPNLTPA
+335 PLQIGKIPSLTPA

-382 ALAAGKQALFL
+382 TLAAGKQALFL

-410 FGERLGVWHSKIS
+410 FGEQLGVWHSKIS

-428 EILEKFNAGEIRLIA
+428 EILAKFNAGEIRLIA

-518 FSSDKRF
+518 FSSAKRF
-525 IFDESETGLSPKI
+525 IFDESETALSSKI
-538 LTEIERSLKAGK
+538 LTEIKRSLEAGK

-587 DAAALKCHYCGFSM
+587 DAAALKCHYCGFST
-601 FYRASCENCGG
+601 FYKASCENCGG
-612 EVMQVRKIGTGELA
+612 EVMQARKIGTGELA
-626 AQLAARFPSARIA
+626 AQLAACFPSARIA
-639 KFDRDEITTQHKLE
+639 KFDRDEITTQRKLE

-729 QSSFFRDYIE
+729 QSGFFRDYIE

-771 EKAASEIMNATLEL
+771 EKAASEIMNVALDL
-785 LRRKQARGSAF
+785 LRRKQAGDSAF
-796 ASHDGL
+796 VSHDGL
-802 DARRANLSALN
+802 DTGSKRASLNALN
-813 LGNSAQQ
+813 LENAAGGGSSE
-820 GDKQISNSKFQSSD
+820 ISNFKFQSLDPRAGDVNLSPQKN
-834 LREDD
+834 
-839 AKLNR
+839 A
-844 QNVSNL
+844 SNL
-850 KNAAQISACD
+850 KNAVQISAFEGD
-860 AGAGSVNLKPERNE
+860 AGSVNLKPERNG

-880 NLAAENLA
+880 NLSAENLA
-888 GNSAQHLKE
+888 ENSAQYLKE

>member
-21 NFKISAYQIVSVTIK
+21 NFKIPTYQIVSVPIK

-50 PTFKTKEILEISQ
+50 PSFKTKGILEISQ
-63 LKFTSF
+63 LKFSPF

-79 YYVCEKGVAFGI
+79 YYVCEKGVVFGI
-91 FEPASETTQD
+91 FEPASETERDFANPATKQD
-101 LRNLQEDP
+101 Y
-109 TTERN
+109 TF
-114 CACEQIPVSEL
+114 EQTPS
-125 VSACKQTST
+125 S
-134 REQNFISK
+134 EQNAFGK
-142 QDSITTQNSTLDDD
+142 DTSI
-156 FSAIQNSAPIQNF
+156 AQNF
-169 ALTRNSTIMEN
+169 ATALNSTQKQNFATALN
-180 SVTVINSVIAPNSAQ
+180 STQ
-195 KQNLKQAQNII
+195 KQNLKQAPNSI
-206 SQNLALNST
+206 SQNLASNST
-215 ANSIQ
+215 AAQNSIQ
-220 AFDDGQNSA
+220 ERDFVDEQNSVSIQSSTLAQNSA
-229 SVQNFTSDQNSAAM
+229 MTINFVAVPDPAHKQNFAIAQNSTQERDFAKGENSVSIQNFTSA
-243 KTAINFAAAP
+243 
-253 GSAHKQNSAIASNS
+253 
-267 IKERDFVEGE
+267 
-277 NSASGQNFTSIQNF
+277 
-291 IALQNSTLIQNFDTA
+291 
-306 PQKSVAPQNS
+306 QNS
-316 VLIQNF
+316 VLIQNSAA
-322 DTTAQSSISQPLS
+322 TAQSPISQPLT
-335 PLQIGKIPNLTPA
+335 PLQIGKILSLTPA

-402 MTKRLQSY
+402 MTKRLQRY

-423 PKKKR
+423 PKKKC

-518 FSSDKRF
+518 FSSAKRF

-538 LTEIERSLKAGK
+538 LTEIGRSLEAGK

-587 DAAALKCHYCGFSM
+587 DAAALKCHYCGFST
-601 FYRASCENCGG
+601 FYKASCENCGG
-612 EVMQVRKIGTGELA
+612 EVMQARKIGTGELA
-626 AQLAARFPSARIA
+626 AQLAARFPNARIA
-639 KFDRDEITTQHKLE
+639 KFDRDEITTQRKLE

-729 QSSFFRDYIE
+729 QSGFFRDYIE

-771 EKAASEIMNATLEL
+771 EKAASEIMNAALEL
-785 LRRKQARGSAF
+785 LRRKQAGSSAF
-796 ASHDGL
+796 VLHDGL

-813 LGNSAQQ
+813 LENSAQQ
-820 GDKQISNSKFQSSD
+820 GGKQISNFKFQSSD
-834 LREDD
+834 LRADD
-839 AKLNR
+839 ANLNR
-844 QNVSNL
+844 QNASNL
-850 KNAAQISACD
+850 KNAAQILACD
-860 AGAGSVNLKPERNE
+860 AGADSANLKPERKSS
-874 IAQNFI
+874 AQNFI
-880 NLAAENLA
+880 NLATENTAE
-888 GNSAQHLKE
+888 NSAQYLKE
-897 KASESFEIIG
+897 KASEGFEIIG

-916 ASKFRFEILLRAS
+916 ASKFRFEILLRAG

>member
-21 NFKISAYQIVSVTIK
+21 NFKISAYQIVSVPIK

-63 LKFTSF
+63 LKFSPF
-69 QIALANFIAY
+69 QIALANFIAH
-79 YYVCEKGVAFGI
+79 YYVCEKGVVFGI
-91 FEPASETTQD
+91 FEPASETERDFANPATKQD
-101 LRNLQEDP
+101 C
-109 TTERN
+109 TS
-114 CACEQIPVSEL
+114 EQTL
-125 VSACKQTST
+125 AG
-134 REQNFISK
+134 EQNFTPGGDFGVAQNSIIAQNSIQERDFAKGENSISI
-142 QDSITTQNSTLDDD
+142 QDSTSAQNSI
-156 FSAIQNSAPIQNF
+156 SIQNS
-169 ALTRNSTIMEN
+169 
-180 SVTVINSVIAPNSAQ
+180 
-195 KQNLKQAQNII
+195 
-206 SQNLALNST
+206 
-215 ANSIQ
+215 
-220 AFDDGQNSA
+220 D
-229 SVQNFTSDQNSAAM
+229 
-243 KTAINFAAAP
+243 AAARSP
-253 GSAHKQNSAIASNS
+253 
-267 IKERDFVEGE
+267 
-277 NSASGQNFTSIQNF
+277 
-291 IALQNSTLIQNFDTA
+291 A
-306 PQKSVAPQNS
+306 PPS
-316 VLIQNF
+316 
-322 DTTAQSSISQPLS
+322 LS
-335 PLQIGKIPNLTPA
+335 LSQIGKIPNLTPA
-348 QEQARKFAEANETS
+348 QEQARKFAKANETS

-428 EILEKFNAGEIRLIA
+428 EILEKFNAGEIRLVA

-518 FSSDKRF
+518 FSSAKRF

-538 LTEIERSLKAGK
+538 LTEIGRSLEAGK

-587 DAAALKCHYCGFSM
+587 DAAALKCHYCGFST
-601 FYRASCENCGG
+601 FYKVSCENCGG
-612 EVMQVRKIGTGELA
+612 EVMQARKIGTGELA

-639 KFDRDEITTQHKLE
+639 KFDRDEITTQRKLE

-729 QSSFFRDYIE
+729 QSGFFRDYIE
-739 NYDDFLRDEAEF
+739 NYDDFLRDETEF

-771 EKAASEIMNATLEL
+771 EKAASEIMNAALEL
-785 LRRKQARGSAF
+785 LRRKQAGDSAF

-802 DARRANLSALN
+802 DARQANLSALN
-813 LGNSAQQ
+813 LENSAQQ
-820 GDKQISNSKFQSSD
+820 SGKQISNFKFQSSD
-834 LREDD
+834 LCGGDVN
-839 AKLNR
+839 LNR

-880 NLAAENLA
+880 NLAAENTA
-888 GNSAQHLKE
+888 ENSVQYLKE
-897 KASESFEIIG
+897 KTSESFEIIG

>member
-21 NFKISAYQIVSVTIK
+21 NFKISAYQIVSVPVK
-36 SSVKSAVILREVAK
+36 SSVKFAVILREVAK

-63 LKFTSF
+63 LKFSPF

-91 FEPASETTQD
+91 FEPVSETTQD
-101 LRNLQEDP
+101 LRNSQEDP
-109 TTERN
+109 MTERN
-114 CACEQIPVSEL
+114 C
-125 VSACKQTST
+125 ACKQTST
-134 REQNFISK
+134 REQNFIFE
-142 QDSITTQNSTLDDD
+142 QDSITALNSAFDWN
-156 FSAIQNSAPIQNF
+156 FSAMQNSASIQNF
-169 ALTRNSTIMEN
+169 ALTRNSTTAEN
-180 SVTVINSVIAPNSAQ
+180 SVTVINSVIAPNSMQ
-195 KQNLKQAQNII
+195 RQNLKQVPNST

-215 ANSIQ
+215 SAQNSIQ
-220 AFDDGQNSA
+220 ERDFVNEQNSVSIQNSTLAQNSA
-229 SVQNFTSDQNSAAM
+229 T
-243 KTAINFAAAP
+243 TINFAAAP
-253 GSAHKQNSAIASNS
+253 SSARKQNSATTQNS
-267 IKERDFVEGE
+267 IQERDFAEGE
-277 NSASGQNFTSIQNF
+277 NYVSIQNS
-291 IALQNSTLIQNFDTA
+291 ASA
-306 PQKSVAPQNS
+306 QNS
-316 VLIQNF
+316 VLIQNSAA
-322 DTTAQSSISQPLS
+322 TAQSSISQPLS
-335 PLQIGKIPNLTPA
+335 PLQIGKIPSLTPA

-402 MTKRLQSY
+402 MTKRLKGY

-428 EILEKFNAGEIRLIA
+428 EILAKFNAGEIRLIA

-518 FSSDKRF
+518 FSSAKRF
-525 IFDESETGLSPKI
+525 IFDESETGLSLKI
-538 LTEIERSLKAGK
+538 LTEIGRSLEAGK

-587 DAAALKCHYCGFSM
+587 DAAALKCHYCGFST
-601 FYRASCENCGG
+601 FYKASCENCGG
-612 EVMQVRKIGTGELA
+612 EVMQARKIGTGELA

-639 KFDRDEITTQHKLE
+639 KFDRDEITTQRKLE

-771 EKAASEIMNATLEL
+771 EKAAGEIMNVALGL
-785 LRRKQARGSAF
+785 LRRKQAASSTF
-796 ASHDGL
+796 ASRDGL
-802 DARRANLSALN
+802 DARRANSSALN
-813 LGNSAQQ
+813 LENSAQQ
-820 GDKQISNSKFQSSD
+820 SDKQMSNSKFQSSD
-834 LREDD
+834 LCAGD
-839 AKLNR
+839 ANLNH
-844 QNVSNL
+844 QKNTSNL
-850 KNAAQISACD
+850 KNAAQISACGGD
-860 AGAGSVNLKPERNE
+860 ADSVNLKSERKSS
-874 IAQNFI
+874 AQNFI
-880 NLAAENLA
+880 NLAAENTA
-888 GNSAQHLKE
+888 ENSAQYLKE